1 MTHSRPNE
9 FIPPPECPVFEPSWE
24 EFADPFGFINKIRP
38 IAENTG
44 ICKIRPPPGWQPPF
58 ACDVDRLHFTPRI
71 QRLNELEAQTRV
83 KLNFLDQIAKFWEL
97 QGCTLKIPHVERK
110 TLDLYVLYKLV
121 KEEGGFDVVCKERRW
136 TQIALRMGFAPG
148 KAVGSHLRAHYER
161 ILYPYYLFQTGAN
174 LMNSQKPTL
183 TNDTKDKEYKPH
195 DLPQRQSVQPVET
208 CTIARRAKRT
218 KGRCFKSEPGEVC
231 ENKPNLR
238 RRMGSYVAKP
248 ESVMTIPVQVKE
260 EPIEQQV
267 EGEKSK
273 VEQYMCL
280 VCGGG
285 GDEDRLLLCD
295 GCDDSYHTFCLIPPL
310 HDVPKGDWRCPKCL
324 AQECGKPQ
332 VAFGFEQASR
342 DYTLR
347 TFGDMADSFKS
358 DYFNMPVHMVPTEL
372 VEKEFWRLVSTI
384 EEDVT
389 VEYGADIASK
399 DFGSGF
405 PVKNGTFKVS
415 PEEEDYLSS
424 GWNLNNMPVLDAS
437 VLTHVTADIC
447 GMKLPWLYVGMCFS
461 SFCWHI
467 EDHWS
472 YSINYLHWGEPK
484 TWYGA
489 PGYAAEQLENVM
501 KNLAPELFESQPDLL
516 HQLVTIMNPNVLME
530 HGVPIYR
537 TNQCAGEFVI
547 TFPRSYHSG
556 FNQGFNFAEAVNF
569 CTADWMPLGRQ
580 CVEHYRSLNR
590 YCVFSHDEMTCNI
603 AAKADSLELELASA
617 VQKDMC
623 AMILEEKMLRERAY
637 KLGVWHSQQVDYD
650 LLADEERQ
658 CAKCRT
664 TCYLSAITCPCSPDQ
679 LVCLHHIEDLCSCPA
694 RSYTLNYKF
703 TLAEL
708 KPLFQALTARAESY
722 EDWASKVNKI
732 LKADHDNKSDL
743 EELRSLI
750 VEAEKKT
757 YPETDLLSHLRQ
769 LTVEE
774 LRSFVNQ
781 LYDLPCTIRQAP
793 FLKALLNRVEQF
805 QQQSTDLLAEDMPGS
820 SALQALLDE
829 GAGLDVELPQL
840 AVLRQR
846 LEQARWV
853 EAVQEAS
860 DQPADLSL
868 DCMRRLIDQGVGLA
882 PHASIQEVDSIPAY
896 LPSCIQLKDCV
907 SRARE
912 WIMEADAL
920 QAGGRI
926 PGLAALTELVARAR
940 GIPVMLE
947 PLTRLESLV
956 SEFQSSPSSVAPTV
970 CLCHTVPAGP
980 MLQCELCRDAY
991 HSGCVPGFKD
1001 IQTGLPWLCPLC
1013 KRSEK
1018 PPLDKV
1024 LPLLASLQRIRVRL
1038 PEGDALRYVIER
1050 TVRWQHKVQQ
1060 VLPIQHP
1067 NGKARNISGIAS
1079 SQTLVG
1085 SNSSFYMLQPCIPLN
1100 ELSAELEDLLVE
1112 GLLQQVTLPELQPL
1126 YSSLLNRF
1134 LPSQNSLQSSE
1145 HDHQYHIAQDRSP
1158 PHRSPPHSKGQDAVP
1173 ETKKEP
1179 EKLEKNSKRRLEK
1192 ENMEGQQRDKI
1203 KKPKKKKPK
1212 MNKERRR
1219 EEKQTTSPSNSL
1231 SDLSYSDDSEEDWSV
1246 CSAKQCQQPEG
1257 NEVNWVQCDGSCN
1270 QWFHQICVGVSAE
1283 QAENED
1289 YICSRPQRALARC
1302 ASFRRVPGHLSVSLG
1317 KTGENMAG
1325 MNASGPGPVSTL
1337 DQVDK
1342 GLKETLIDALN
1353 AILSPVQEVRA
1364 AAEERIKVLE
1374 VTEEFGV
1381 HLAEL
1386 TVDPHGA
1393 LAIRQLASVILKQY
1407 VETHWC
1413 AQSEKYRPPET
1424 TEWAKAAIRELLP
1437 SGLREAI
1444 SKVRSSVAYALSAIA
1459 HWDWPEAWPG
1469 LFKLLMDMLA
1479 SGDVNAVH
1487 GAMRVLTEFTREVTD
1502 VQMPDVAP
1510 VILPQMYKIFTMA
1523 EVYSIRTRSRAV
1535 EIFTTC
1541 ANLICAIDEVAKGA
1555 ANTLIFPVVQQFTE
1569 AFIQALQI
1577 PDGPTSDSGLKMEV
1591 LKAVTAL
1598 VKNFPKPMVS
1608 SMQQILPIVNYT
1620 EEVDDPVDSDGEVLG
1635 FENLVFSIFEF
1646 VHTLLENKK
1655 FKSTVKKALPELIYY
1670 IILYMQ
1676 ITEDQIKVWTANPQ
1690 QFVEDED
1697 DDTFSY
1703 SVRIS
1708 AQDLLLAVAAEFQ
1721 NESAAALA
1729 AAATRHLQEGEQAKN
1744 TGIKT
1749 IITENVKNGR
1759 VQFDMHGFL
1768 ANVILADLNLPAASP
1783 FLLGRA
1789 LWAASRFTAAMSPE
1803 LIQQF
1808 LQATVSGLHES
1819 QPPSVRISAVRA
1831 IWGIL
1836 EGLVQLAAQFSSE
1849 VLTLVMETLC
1859 IVCTVDPAFTTSA
1872 ENKICPL
1879 TIAIFL
1885 KYSNDPVVAS
1895 LAQDIFKE
1903 LAQIEACQGPMQM
1916 RLIPTLVSIMQAPP
1930 DKIPSGLCATSIDI
1944 LTTVVRN
1951 TKPPLSDM
1959 LVCQAFPAVAQ
1970 CTLRTDDNTTM
1981 QNGGECLRAYVSVAL
1996 EQIAQWQDEQGHSGL
2011 WYVMQVVS
2019 QLLDPRTSEF
2029 TAAFVGRLVSTLI
2042 ARAGSQLADQLDQ
2055 ILRAILSKMQQAET
2069 LSVMQSLIMVFA
2081 HLVHSQL
2088 EPLLEFLCSLPGPT
2102 GKPALEFVMA
2112 EWMSRQHLF
2121 YGQYEGKVR

>member
-1 MTHSRPNE
+1 DVLFARCHPFPRMTQSRPNE

-121 KEEGGFDVVCKERRW
+121 NEDGGFDVVCKERKW
-136 TQIALRMGFAPG
+136 TQIALKMGFAPG

-161 ILYPYYLFQTGAN
+161 ILYPYYLFQTG
-174 LMNSQKPTL
+174 NSQKPTL

-195 DLPQRQSVQPVET
+195 DLPQRQSVQPAET

-218 KGRCFKSEPGEVC
+218 KGRCFKSELGEVC

-248 ESVMTIPVQVKE
+248 EPGTDPYFRFLHLLPKITLH
-260 EPIEQQV
+260 
-267 EGEKSK
+267 
-273 VEQYMCL
+273 VEQYICL

-415 PEEEDYLSS
+415 PEEEGYLSS

-547 TFPRSYHSG
+547 TFPRAYHSG

-603 AAKADSLELELASA
+603 ATKANTLELELASA

-623 AMILEEKMLRERAY
+623 AMILEEKMLREKTY

-650 LLADEERQ
+650 LLPDEERQ

-694 RSYTLNYKF
+694 RSYTLNYKY

-708 KPLFQALTARAESY
+708 KPLFQALTTRAESY
-722 EDWASKVNKI
+722 EDWASKVKKI
-732 LKADHDNKSDL
+732 LKADQDNKKFAL
-743 EELRSLI
+743 GCNFKKLI

-769 LTVEE
+769 VIQNADRCTSMAQQLLNGKRQTRYRSGGGKSQNQLTVEE

-781 LYDLPCTIRQAP
+781 LYDLPCSIRQAP

-805 QQQSTDLLAEDMPGS
+805 QQDSSDLLAEDMPGS
-820 SALQALLDE
+820 SALHGLLDE
-829 GAGLDVELPQL
+829 GASLDVELPQL

-882 PHASIQEVDSIPAY
+882 PHACVEKTMARLQELLTVCEHWEEKAHNMLTARPLYSIETLEAAIQEVDSIPAY
-896 LPSCIQLKDCV
+896 LPSCLQLKDCV

-912 WIMEADAL
+912 WIMEADGL
-920 QAGGRI
+920 QAGGHI
-926 PGLAALTELVARAR
+926 PGLGALSELVSRAR
-940 GIPVMLE
+940 GISVMLE
-947 PLTRLESLV
+947 PLSRLESLV
-956 SEFQSSPSSVAPTV
+956 SEVQAWKESAAKTFLLRNASHSLLEVLCPRCETGSQKSKSKKNKDVSVPCKKVEVKLDSLFDVEKALSTSKDTASAMATLSDVHQKELESLSMLRTSNESKLQSSPSCLAPTV

-1060 VLPIQHP
+1060 VSPTQHQ
-1067 NGKARNISGIAS
+1067 NGKVSLICSNIISLKI
-1079 SQTLVG
+1079 
-1085 SNSSFYMLQPCIPLN
+1085 N
-1100 ELSAELEDLLVE
+1100 ENM
-1112 GLLQQVTLPELQPL
+1112 TP
-1126 YSSLLNRF
+1126 F
-1134 LPSQNSLQSSE
+1134 LF
-1145 HDHQYHIAQDRSP
+1145 IFMF
-1158 PHRSPPHSKGQDAVP
+1158 HSINMMQ
-1173 ETKKEP
+1173 EP

-1192 ENMEGQQRDKI
+1192 ENIEGQHIGKT

-1289 YICSRPQRALARC
+1289 YICVSC
-1302 ASFRRVPGHLSVSLG
+1302 A
-1317 KTGENMAG
+1317 
-1325 MNASGPGPVSTL
+1325 MN
-1337 DQVDK
+1337 D
-1342 GLKETLIDALN
+1342 
-1353 AILSPVQEVRA
+1353 
-1364 AAEERIKVLE
+1364 
-1374 VTEEFGV
+1374 
-1381 HLAEL
+1381 
-1386 TVDPHGA
+1386 
-1393 LAIRQLASVILKQY
+1393 
-1407 VETHWC
+1407 
-1413 AQSEKYRPPET
+1413 
-1424 TEWAKAAIRELLP
+1424 
-1437 SGLREAI
+1437 
-1444 SKVRSSVAYALSAIA
+1444 
-1459 HWDWPEAWPG
+1459 
-1469 LFKLLMDMLA
+1469 
-1479 SGDVNAVH
+1479 
-1487 GAMRVLTEFTREVTD
+1487 LTE
-1502 VQMPDVAP
+1502 
-1510 VILPQMYKIFTMA
+1510 
-1523 EVYSIRTRSRAV
+1523 
-1535 EIFTTC
+1535 
-1541 ANLICAIDEVAKGA
+1541 
-1555 ANTLIFPVVQQFTE
+1555 
-1569 AFIQALQI
+1569 
-1577 PDGPTSDSGLKMEV
+1577 
-1591 LKAVTAL
+1591 
-1598 VKNFPKPMVS
+1598 
-1608 SMQQILPIVNYT
+1608 
-1620 EEVDDPVDSDGEVLG
+1620 
-1635 FENLVFSIFEF
+1635 
-1646 VHTLLENKK
+1646 
-1655 FKSTVKKALPELIYY
+1655 
-1670 IILYMQ
+1670 
-1676 ITEDQIKVWTANPQ
+1676 
-1690 QFVEDED
+1690 
-1697 DDTFSY
+1697 
-1703 SVRIS
+1703 
-1708 AQDLLLAVAAEFQ
+1708 
-1721 NESAAALA
+1721 
-1729 AAATRHLQEGEQAKN
+1729 
-1744 TGIKT
+1744 
-1749 IITENVKNGR
+1749 
-1759 VQFDMHGFL
+1759 
-1768 ANVILADLNLPAASP
+1768 
-1783 FLLGRA
+1783 
-1789 LWAASRFTAAMSPE
+1789 
-1803 LIQQF
+1803 
-1808 LQATVSGLHES
+1808 
-1819 QPPSVRISAVRA
+1819 
-1831 IWGIL
+1831 
-1836 EGLVQLAAQFSSE
+1836 
-1849 VLTLVMETLC
+1849 
-1859 IVCTVDPAFTTSA
+1859 
-1872 ENKICPL
+1872 
-1879 TIAIFL
+1879 
-1885 KYSNDPVVAS
+1885 
-1895 LAQDIFKE
+1895 
-1903 LAQIEACQGPMQM
+1903 
-1916 RLIPTLVSIMQAPP
+1916 
-1930 DKIPSGLCATSIDI
+1930 
-1944 LTTVVRN
+1944 
-1951 TKPPLSDM
+1951 
-1959 LVCQAFPAVAQ
+1959 
-1970 CTLRTDDNTTM
+1970 
-1981 QNGGECLRAYVSVAL
+1981 
-1996 EQIAQWQDEQGHSGL
+1996 
-2011 WYVMQVVS
+2011 
-2019 QLLDPRTSEF
+2019 
-2029 TAAFVGRLVSTLI
+2029 
-2042 ARAGSQLADQLDQ
+2042 
-2055 ILRAILSKMQQAET
+2055 
-2069 LSVMQSLIMVFA
+2069 
-2081 HLVHSQL
+2081 
-2088 EPLLEFLCSLPGPT
+2088 
-2102 GKPALEFVMA
+2102 
-2112 EWMSRQHLF
+2112 
-2121 YGQYEGKVR
+2121 

>member
-1 MTHSRPNE
+1 DVLFARCHPFPRMNQSRPNE

-121 KEEGGFDVVCKERRW
+121 NEDGGFDVVCKERKW
-136 TQIALRMGFAPG
+136 TQIALKMGFAPG

-161 ILYPYYLFQTGAN
+161 ILYPYYLFQTG
-174 LMNSQKPTL
+174 NSQKPTL

-195 DLPQRQSVQPVET
+195 DLPQRQSVQPAET

-218 KGRCFKSEPGEVC
+218 KGRCFKSELGEVC

-248 ESVMTIPVQVKE
+248 EPGTDPYFRFLYLLPKITLH
-260 EPIEQQV
+260 
-267 EGEKSK
+267 
-273 VEQYMCL
+273 VEQYICL

-358 DYFNMPVHMVPTEL
+358 DYFNMPVHVLIGLL

-415 PEEEDYLSS
+415 PEEEGYLSS

-547 TFPRSYHSG
+547 TFPRAYHSG

-603 AAKADSLELELASA
+603 ATKANTLELELASA

-623 AMILEEKMLRERAY
+623 AMILEEKMLREKTY

-650 LLADEERQ
+650 LLPDEERQ

-694 RSYTLNYKF
+694 RSYTLNYKY

-708 KPLFQALTARAESY
+708 KPLFQALTTRAESY

-732 LKADHDNKSDL
+732 LKADQDNKTLSL
-743 EELRSLI
+743 VLRSLV

-769 LTVEE
+769 VIQNADRCTSMAQQLLNGKRQTRYRSGGGKSQNQLTVEE

-781 LYDLPCTIRQAP
+781 LYDLPCSIRQAP

-805 QQQSTDLLAEDMPGS
+805 QQDSSDLLAEDMPGS
-820 SALQALLDE
+820 SALHGLLDE
-829 GAGLDVELPQL
+829 GASLDVELPQL

-882 PHASIQEVDSIPAY
+882 PHACVEKTMARLQELLTVCEHWEEKAHNMLTARPLYSIETLEAAIQEVDSIPAY
-896 LPSCIQLKDCV
+896 LPSCLQLKDCV

-912 WIMEADAL
+912 WIMEADGL

-926 PGLAALTELVARAR
+926 PGLGALSELVSRAR
-940 GIPVMLE
+940 GISVMLE
-947 PLTRLESLV
+947 PLSRLESLV
-956 SEFQSSPSSVAPTV
+956 SEVQAWKESAAKTFLLRNASHSLLEVLCPRCETGPLKSKSKKNKDVSVPCKKVEVKLDSLFDVEKALSTSKDTASAMATLSDVHQKELESLSMLRTSNESKLQSSPSCLAPTV

-1060 VLPIQHP
+1060 VSPTQHQ
-1067 NGKARNISGIAS
+1067 NGKVSLICSNIISLKI
-1079 SQTLVG
+1079 
-1085 SNSSFYMLQPCIPLN
+1085 N
-1100 ELSAELEDLLVE
+1100 ENMTPFLFIFMFHSINMMQELLVE
-1112 GLLQQVTLPELQPL
+1112 GLLLQVTLPELQQL

-1134 LPSQNSLQSSE
+1134 SPSQHSLQSSE
-1145 HDHQYHIAQDRSP
+1145 HDHQYHIAQDKSSPHGSP
-1158 PHRSPPHSKGQDAVP
+1158 PHNKGQ
-1173 ETKKEP
+1173 
-1179 EKLEKNSKRRLEK
+1179 
-1192 ENMEGQQRDKI
+1192 
-1203 KKPKKKKPK
+1203 
-1212 MNKERRR
+1212 
-1219 EEKQTTSPSNSL
+1219 
-1231 SDLSYSDDSEEDWSV
+1231 
-1246 CSAKQCQQPEG
+1246 
-1257 NEVNWVQCDGSCN
+1257 
-1270 QWFHQICVGVSAE
+1270 VGE
-1283 QAENED
+1283 
-1289 YICSRPQRALARC
+1289 
-1302 ASFRRVPGHLSVSLG
+1302 
-1317 KTGENMAG
+1317 
-1325 MNASGPGPVSTL
+1325 
-1337 DQVDK
+1337 
-1342 GLKETLIDALN
+1342 
-1353 AILSPVQEVRA
+1353 
-1364 AAEERIKVLE
+1364 
-1374 VTEEFGV
+1374 
-1381 HLAEL
+1381 
-1386 TVDPHGA
+1386 
-1393 LAIRQLASVILKQY
+1393 
-1407 VETHWC
+1407 
-1413 AQSEKYRPPET
+1413 
-1424 TEWAKAAIRELLP
+1424 
-1437 SGLREAI
+1437 
-1444 SKVRSSVAYALSAIA
+1444 
-1459 HWDWPEAWPG
+1459 
-1469 LFKLLMDMLA
+1469 
-1479 SGDVNAVH
+1479 
-1487 GAMRVLTEFTREVTD
+1487 
-1502 VQMPDVAP
+1502 
-1510 VILPQMYKIFTMA
+1510 
-1523 EVYSIRTRSRAV
+1523 
-1535 EIFTTC
+1535 
-1541 ANLICAIDEVAKGA
+1541 
-1555 ANTLIFPVVQQFTE
+1555 
-1569 AFIQALQI
+1569 
-1577 PDGPTSDSGLKMEV
+1577 
-1591 LKAVTAL
+1591 
-1598 VKNFPKPMVS
+1598 
-1608 SMQQILPIVNYT
+1608 
-1620 EEVDDPVDSDGEVLG
+1620 
-1635 FENLVFSIFEF
+1635 
-1646 VHTLLENKK
+1646 
-1655 FKSTVKKALPELIYY
+1655 
-1670 IILYMQ
+1670 
-1676 ITEDQIKVWTANPQ
+1676 
-1690 QFVEDED
+1690 
-1697 DDTFSY
+1697 
-1703 SVRIS
+1703 
-1708 AQDLLLAVAAEFQ
+1708 
-1721 NESAAALA
+1721 
-1729 AAATRHLQEGEQAKN
+1729 
-1744 TGIKT
+1744 
-1749 IITENVKNGR
+1749 
-1759 VQFDMHGFL
+1759 
-1768 ANVILADLNLPAASP
+1768 
-1783 FLLGRA
+1783 
-1789 LWAASRFTAAMSPE
+1789 
-1803 LIQQF
+1803 
-1808 LQATVSGLHES
+1808 
-1819 QPPSVRISAVRA
+1819 
-1831 IWGIL
+1831 
-1836 EGLVQLAAQFSSE
+1836 
-1849 VLTLVMETLC
+1849 
-1859 IVCTVDPAFTTSA
+1859 
-1872 ENKICPL
+1872 
-1879 TIAIFL
+1879 
-1885 KYSNDPVVAS
+1885 
-1895 LAQDIFKE
+1895 
-1903 LAQIEACQGPMQM
+1903 
-1916 RLIPTLVSIMQAPP
+1916 
-1930 DKIPSGLCATSIDI
+1930 
-1944 LTTVVRN
+1944 
-1951 TKPPLSDM
+1951 
-1959 LVCQAFPAVAQ
+1959 
-1970 CTLRTDDNTTM
+1970 
-1981 QNGGECLRAYVSVAL
+1981 
-1996 EQIAQWQDEQGHSGL
+1996 HS
-2011 WYVMQVVS
+2011 
-2019 QLLDPRTSEF
+2019 
-2029 TAAFVGRLVSTLI
+2029 
-2042 ARAGSQLADQLDQ
+2042 
-2055 ILRAILSKMQQAET
+2055 
-2069 LSVMQSLIMVFA
+2069 
-2081 HLVHSQL
+2081 
-2088 EPLLEFLCSLPGPT
+2088 
-2102 GKPALEFVMA
+2102 
-2112 EWMSRQHLF
+2112 
-2121 YGQYEGKVR
+2121 

>member
-1 MTHSRPNE
+1 SLLTITKPKPLMTHSRPNE

-97 QGCTLKIPHVERK
+97 QGCTLKIPHAERK

-121 KEEGGFDVVCKERRW
+121 KEEGGFDVVCKERKW
-136 TQIALRMGFAPG
+136 TQIALKMGFAPG

-161 ILYPYYLFQTGAN
+161 ILYPYYLFQTG
-174 LMNSQKPTL
+174 NSQKPTL

-195 DLPQRQSVQPVET
+195 DLLQRQSVQPVET

-231 ENKPNLR
+231 EKPNLR

-248 ESVMTIPVQVKE
+248 EPGTDPYFFYFYISFKVRA
-260 EPIEQQV
+260 
-267 EGEKSK
+267 K
-273 VEQYMCL
+273 VEQYICL
-280 VCGGG
+280 VCEGG

-324 AQECGKPQ
+324 AQECGKPP

-501 KNLAPELFESQPDLL
+501 KSLAPELFESQPDLL

-547 TFPRSYHSG
+547 TFPRAYHSG

-603 AAKADSLELELASA
+603 ATKADSLELELASA

-623 AMILEEKMLRERAY
+623 AMILEEKMLREKVY
-637 KLGVWHSQQVDYD
+637 KLGVWHSHQVDYD
-650 LLADEERQ
+650 LLPDEERQ

-694 RSYTLNYKF
+694 RSYTLNYKY

-732 LKADHDNKSDL
+732 LK
-743 EELRSLI
+743 ELRSLV
-750 VEAEKKT
+750 VEAEKKS
-757 YPETDLLSHLRQ
+757 YPETDLLSHLRQVIQNADRCTSMAQQLLNGKRQTRYRSGGGKSQNQ

-805 QQQSTDLLAEDMPGS
+805 QQQSSDLLAEDMPGS
-820 SALQALLDE
+820 SALQSLLDE
-829 GAGLDVELPQL
+829 GAGMDVELPQL

-868 DCMRRLIDQGVGLA
+868 DCMRRLIDQGVGLT
-882 PHASIQEVDSIPAY
+882 PHACVERTMARLQELLTVCEHWEEKAHNMLTARPRHSIETLEAAIQEVDSIPAY
-896 LPSCIQLKDCV
+896 LPSCLQLKDCV
-907 SRARE
+907 NRAKE

-926 PGLAALTELVARAR
+926 PGLAALSELVSRAR
-940 GIPVMLE
+940 SVPVMLE
-947 PLTRLESLV
+947 PLSRLESLISEVQAWKESAAKTFLLRNSSHSLLEVLCPRCENGPQKSKSKKAKDV
-956 SEFQSSPSSVAPTV
+956 SVPCKKVEVKLDSLFDVEKALSTSKDTVSAMATLSEVHQKELESLSMLRTSNESKFQSSPSCLAPTV

-1001 IQTGLPWLCPLC
+1001 IQIGLPWLCPLC

-1050 TVRWQHKVQQ
+1050 TVRWQHKVQLVSPTQ
-1060 VLPIQHP
+1060 NP
-1067 NGKARNISGIAS
+1067 NGKVSLIFLNIVKLG
-1079 SQTLVG
+1079 T
-1085 SNSSFYMLQPCIPLN
+1085 
-1100 ELSAELEDLLVE
+1100 ELEELLVE
-1112 GLLQQVTLPELQPL
+1112 GLLMQVTLPELQQL

-1134 LPSQNSLQSSE
+1134 SPSQHSLQSSE
-1145 HDHQYHIAQDRSP
+1145 HDHQYHIR
-1158 PHRSPPHSKGQDAVP
+1158 
-1173 ETKKEP
+1173 
-1179 EKLEKNSKRRLEK
+1179 LEKNSKRRLEK
-1192 ENMEGQQRDKI
+1192 ENMEGQHRDKI

-1219 EEKQTTSPSNSL
+1219 EEKRTTSPSNSL

-1289 YICSRPQRALARC
+1289 YICVSC
-1302 ASFRRVPGHLSVSLG
+1302 AI
-1317 KTGENMAG
+1317 N
-1325 MNASGPGPVSTL
+1325 
-1337 DQVDK
+1337 D
-1342 GLKETLIDALN
+1342 
-1353 AILSPVQEVRA
+1353 
-1364 AAEERIKVLE
+1364 
-1374 VTEEFGV
+1374 
-1381 HLAEL
+1381 
-1386 TVDPHGA
+1386 
-1393 LAIRQLASVILKQY
+1393 
-1407 VETHWC
+1407 
-1413 AQSEKYRPPET
+1413 
-1424 TEWAKAAIRELLP
+1424 
-1437 SGLREAI
+1437 
-1444 SKVRSSVAYALSAIA
+1444 
-1459 HWDWPEAWPG
+1459 
-1469 LFKLLMDMLA
+1469 
-1479 SGDVNAVH
+1479 
-1487 GAMRVLTEFTREVTD
+1487 LTE
-1502 VQMPDVAP
+1502 
-1510 VILPQMYKIFTMA
+1510 
-1523 EVYSIRTRSRAV
+1523 
-1535 EIFTTC
+1535 
-1541 ANLICAIDEVAKGA
+1541 
-1555 ANTLIFPVVQQFTE
+1555 
-1569 AFIQALQI
+1569 
-1577 PDGPTSDSGLKMEV
+1577 
-1591 LKAVTAL
+1591 
-1598 VKNFPKPMVS
+1598 
-1608 SMQQILPIVNYT
+1608 
-1620 EEVDDPVDSDGEVLG
+1620 
-1635 FENLVFSIFEF
+1635 
-1646 VHTLLENKK
+1646 
-1655 FKSTVKKALPELIYY
+1655 
-1670 IILYMQ
+1670 
-1676 ITEDQIKVWTANPQ
+1676 
-1690 QFVEDED
+1690 
-1697 DDTFSY
+1697 
-1703 SVRIS
+1703 
-1708 AQDLLLAVAAEFQ
+1708 
-1721 NESAAALA
+1721 
-1729 AAATRHLQEGEQAKN
+1729 
-1744 TGIKT
+1744 
-1749 IITENVKNGR
+1749 
-1759 VQFDMHGFL
+1759 
-1768 ANVILADLNLPAASP
+1768 
-1783 FLLGRA
+1783 
-1789 LWAASRFTAAMSPE
+1789 
-1803 LIQQF
+1803 
-1808 LQATVSGLHES
+1808 
-1819 QPPSVRISAVRA
+1819 
-1831 IWGIL
+1831 
-1836 EGLVQLAAQFSSE
+1836 
-1849 VLTLVMETLC
+1849 
-1859 IVCTVDPAFTTSA
+1859 
-1872 ENKICPL
+1872 
-1879 TIAIFL
+1879 
-1885 KYSNDPVVAS
+1885 
-1895 LAQDIFKE
+1895 
-1903 LAQIEACQGPMQM
+1903 
-1916 RLIPTLVSIMQAPP
+1916 
-1930 DKIPSGLCATSIDI
+1930 
-1944 LTTVVRN
+1944 
-1951 TKPPLSDM
+1951 
-1959 LVCQAFPAVAQ
+1959 
-1970 CTLRTDDNTTM
+1970 
-1981 QNGGECLRAYVSVAL
+1981 
-1996 EQIAQWQDEQGHSGL
+1996 
-2011 WYVMQVVS
+2011 
-2019 QLLDPRTSEF
+2019 
-2029 TAAFVGRLVSTLI
+2029 
-2042 ARAGSQLADQLDQ
+2042 
-2055 ILRAILSKMQQAET
+2055 
-2069 LSVMQSLIMVFA
+2069 
-2081 HLVHSQL
+2081 
-2088 EPLLEFLCSLPGPT
+2088 
-2102 GKPALEFVMA
+2102 
-2112 EWMSRQHLF
+2112 
-2121 YGQYEGKVR
+2121 

>member
-1 MTHSRPNE
+1 SLLTITKPKPLMTHSRPNE

-97 QGCTLKIPHVERK
+97 QGCTLKIPHAERK

-121 KEEGGFDVVCKERRW
+121 KEEGGFDVVCKERKW
-136 TQIALRMGFAPG
+136 TQIALKMGFAPG

-161 ILYPYYLFQTGAN
+161 ILYPYYLFQTG
-174 LMNSQKPTL
+174 NSQKPTL

-195 DLPQRQSVQPVET
+195 DLLQRQSVQPVET

-231 ENKPNLR
+231 EKPNLR

-248 ESVMTIPVQVKE
+248 EPGTDPYFFYFYISFKVRA
-260 EPIEQQV
+260 
-267 EGEKSK
+267 K
-273 VEQYMCL
+273 VEQYICL
-280 VCGGG
+280 VCEGG

-324 AQECGKPQ
+324 AQECGKPP

-501 KNLAPELFESQPDLL
+501 KSLAPELFESQPDLL

-547 TFPRSYHSG
+547 TFPRAYHSG

-603 AAKADSLELELASA
+603 ATKADSLELELASA

-623 AMILEEKMLRERAY
+623 AMILEEKMLREKVY
-637 KLGVWHSQQVDYD
+637 KLGVWHSHQVDYD
-650 LLADEERQ
+650 LLPDEERQ

-694 RSYTLNYKF
+694 RSYTLNYKY

-708 KPLFQALTARAESY
+708 KPLFQGLTARAESY

-732 LKADHDNKSDL
+732 LKADQDNKK
-743 EELRSLI
+743 LRSLV
-750 VEAEKKT
+750 VEAEKKS
-757 YPETDLLSHLRQ
+757 YPETDLLSHLRQVIQNADRCTSMAQQLLNGKRQTRYRSGGGKSQNQ

-805 QQQSTDLLAEDMPGS
+805 QQQSSDLLAEDMPGS
-820 SALQALLDE
+820 SALQSLLDE
-829 GAGLDVELPQL
+829 GAGMDVELPQL

-868 DCMRRLIDQGVGLA
+868 DCMRRLIDQGVGLT
-882 PHASIQEVDSIPAY
+882 PHACVERTMARLQELLTVCEHWEEKAHNMLTARPRHSIETLEAAIQEVDSIPAY
-896 LPSCIQLKDCV
+896 LPSCLQLKDCV
-907 SRARE
+907 NRAKE

-926 PGLAALTELVARAR
+926 PGLAALSELVSRAR
-940 GIPVMLE
+940 SVPVMLE
-947 PLTRLESLV
+947 PLSRLESLISEVQAWKESAAKTFLLRNSSHSLLEVLCPRCENGPQKSKSKKAKDV
-956 SEFQSSPSSVAPTV
+956 SVPCKKVEVKLDSLFDVEKALSTSKDTVSAMATLSEVHQKELESLSMLRTSNESKFQSSPSCLAPTV

-1001 IQTGLPWLCPLC
+1001 IQIGLPWLCPLC

-1050 TVRWQHKVQQ
+1050 TVRWQHKVQLVSPTQ
-1060 VLPIQHP
+1060 NP
-1067 NGKARNISGIAS
+1067 NGKVSLIFLNIVKLG
-1079 SQTLVG
+1079 T
-1085 SNSSFYMLQPCIPLN
+1085 
-1100 ELSAELEDLLVE
+1100 ELEELLVE
-1112 GLLQQVTLPELQPL
+1112 GLLMQVTLPELQQL

-1134 LPSQNSLQSSE
+1134 SPSQHSLQSSE
-1145 HDHQYHIAQDRSP
+1145 HDHQYHIR
-1158 PHRSPPHSKGQDAVP
+1158 
-1173 ETKKEP
+1173 
-1179 EKLEKNSKRRLEK
+1179 LEKNSKRRLEK
-1192 ENMEGQQRDKI
+1192 ENMEEQHRDKI

-1219 EEKQTTSPSNSL
+1219 EEKRTTSPSNSL

-1289 YICSRPQRALARC
+1289 YICVTG
-1302 ASFRRVPGHLSVSLG
+1302 RRKSCV
-1317 KTGENMAG
+1317 
-1325 MNASGPGPVSTL
+1325 
-1337 DQVDK
+1337 
-1342 GLKETLIDALN
+1342 
-1353 AILSPVQEVRA
+1353 
-1364 AAEERIKVLE
+1364 
-1374 VTEEFGV
+1374 
-1381 HLAEL
+1381 
-1386 TVDPHGA
+1386 
-1393 LAIRQLASVILKQY
+1393 
-1407 VETHWC
+1407 
-1413 AQSEKYRPPET
+1413 KY
-1424 TEWAKAAIRELLP
+1424 
-1437 SGLREAI
+1437 
-1444 SKVRSSVAYALSAIA
+1444 
-1459 HWDWPEAWPG
+1459 
-1469 LFKLLMDMLA
+1469 
-1479 SGDVNAVH
+1479 
-1487 GAMRVLTEFTREVTD
+1487 
-1502 VQMPDVAP
+1502 
-1510 VILPQMYKIFTMA
+1510 
-1523 EVYSIRTRSRAV
+1523 
-1535 EIFTTC
+1535 
-1541 ANLICAIDEVAKGA
+1541 NL
-1555 ANTLIFPVVQQFTE
+1555 
-1569 AFIQALQI
+1569 
-1577 PDGPTSDSGLKMEV
+1577 
-1591 LKAVTAL
+1591 
-1598 VKNFPKPMVS
+1598 
-1608 SMQQILPIVNYT
+1608 
-1620 EEVDDPVDSDGEVLG
+1620 
-1635 FENLVFSIFEF
+1635 
-1646 VHTLLENKK
+1646 
-1655 FKSTVKKALPELIYY
+1655 
-1670 IILYMQ
+1670 
-1676 ITEDQIKVWTANPQ
+1676 
-1690 QFVEDED
+1690 
-1697 DDTFSY
+1697 
-1703 SVRIS
+1703 
-1708 AQDLLLAVAAEFQ
+1708 
-1721 NESAAALA
+1721 
-1729 AAATRHLQEGEQAKN
+1729 
-1744 TGIKT
+1744 
-1749 IITENVKNGR
+1749 
-1759 VQFDMHGFL
+1759 
-1768 ANVILADLNLPAASP
+1768 
-1783 FLLGRA
+1783 
-1789 LWAASRFTAAMSPE
+1789 
-1803 LIQQF
+1803 
-1808 LQATVSGLHES
+1808 
-1819 QPPSVRISAVRA
+1819 
-1831 IWGIL
+1831 
-1836 EGLVQLAAQFSSE
+1836 
-1849 VLTLVMETLC
+1849 
-1859 IVCTVDPAFTTSA
+1859 
-1872 ENKICPL
+1872 
-1879 TIAIFL
+1879 
-1885 KYSNDPVVAS
+1885 
-1895 LAQDIFKE
+1895 
-1903 LAQIEACQGPMQM
+1903 
-1916 RLIPTLVSIMQAPP
+1916 
-1930 DKIPSGLCATSIDI
+1930 
-1944 LTTVVRN
+1944 
-1951 TKPPLSDM
+1951 
-1959 LVCQAFPAVAQ
+1959 
-1970 CTLRTDDNTTM
+1970 
-1981 QNGGECLRAYVSVAL
+1981 
-1996 EQIAQWQDEQGHSGL
+1996 
-2011 WYVMQVVS
+2011 
-2019 QLLDPRTSEF
+2019 
-2029 TAAFVGRLVSTLI
+2029 
-2042 ARAGSQLADQLDQ
+2042 
-2055 ILRAILSKMQQAET
+2055 
-2069 LSVMQSLIMVFA
+2069 
-2081 HLVHSQL
+2081 
-2088 EPLLEFLCSLPGPT
+2088 
-2102 GKPALEFVMA
+2102 
-2112 EWMSRQHLF
+2112 
-2121 YGQYEGKVR
+2121 

>member
-97 QGCTLKIPHVERK
+97 QGCTLKIPHAERK

-121 KEEGGFDVVCKERRW
+121 KEEGGFDVVCKERKW
-136 TQIALRMGFAPG
+136 TQIALKMGFAPG

-195 DLPQRQSVQPVET
+195 DLLQRQSVQPVET

-218 KGRCFKSEPGEVC
+218 KVKDRYRSLIPTWTG
-231 ENKPNLR
+231 
-238 RRMGSYVAKP
+238 YVEFQTYLLYKFLP
-248 ESVMTIPVQVKE
+248 VKKIPIQVKE

-273 VEQYMCL
+273 VRAKVRGPFGFHTTKYAVHSFMPKFLLFSSQVEQYICL
-280 VCGGG
+280 VCEGG

-324 AQECGKPQ
+324 AQECGKPP

-501 KNLAPELFESQPDLL
+501 KSLAPELFESQPDLL

-547 TFPRSYHSG
+547 TFPRAYHSG

-603 AAKADSLELELASA
+603 ATKADSLELELASA

-623 AMILEEKMLRERAY
+623 AMILEEKMLRE
-637 KLGVWHSQQVDYD
+637 KGVWHSHQVDYD
-650 LLADEERQ
+650 LLPDEERQ

-694 RSYTLNYKF
+694 RSYTYKY

-732 LKADHDNKSDL
+732 LKADQDNKSDM
-743 EELRSLI
+743 EELRSLV
-750 VEAEKKT
+750 VEAEKKS

-769 LTVEE
+769 VIQNADRCTSMAQQLLNGKRQTRYIYSFLWIIE
-774 LRSFVNQ
+774 LSEGLVRSLVLNG
-781 LYDLPCTIRQAP
+781 Y
-793 FLKALLNRVEQF
+793 KSALLNRVEQF
-805 QQQSTDLLAEDMPGS
+805 QQQSSDLLAEDMPGS
-820 SALQALLDE
+820 SALQSLLDE
-829 GAGLDVELPQL
+829 GAGMDVELPQL

-868 DCMRRLIDQGVGLA
+868 DCMRRLIDQGVGLT
-882 PHASIQEVDSIPAY
+882 PHACVERTMARLQELLTVCEHWEEKAHNMLTARFVFKPRHSIETLEAAIQEVDSIPAY
-896 LPSCIQLKDCV
+896 LPSCLQLKDCV
-907 SRARE
+907 NRAKE

-926 PGLAALTELVARAR
+926 PGLAALSELVSRAR
-940 GIPVMLE
+940 SVPVMLE
-947 PLTRLESLV
+947 PLSRLESLISEVQAWKESAAKTFLLRNSSHSLLEVLCPRCENGPQKSKSKKAKDV
-956 SEFQSSPSSVAPTV
+956 SVPCKKVEVKLDSLFDVEKALSTSKDTVSAVSHILVRFETKLKSKQVLVSPSSPSCLAPTV

-1001 IQTGLPWLCPLC
+1001 IQIGLPWLCPLC

-1050 TVRWQHKVQQ
+1050 TVRWQHKVQLVSPTQ
-1060 VLPIQHP
+1060 NP
-1067 NGKARNISGIAS
+1067 NGKVSLIFLNIVKLG
-1079 SQTLVG
+1079 T
-1085 SNSSFYMLQPCIPLN
+1085 
-1100 ELSAELEDLLVE
+1100 ELEELLVE
-1112 GLLQQVTLPELQPL
+1112 GLLMQVTLPELQQL

-1134 LPSQNSLQSSE
+1134 SPSQHSLQSSE

-1158 PHRSPPHSKGQDAVP
+1158 PHRSPPHSKGQV
-1173 ETKKEP
+1173 
-1179 EKLEKNSKRRLEK
+1179 
-1192 ENMEGQQRDKI
+1192 
-1203 KKPKKKKPK
+1203 
-1212 MNKERRR
+1212 R
-1219 EEKQTTSPSNSL
+1219 E
-1231 SDLSYSDDSEEDWSV
+1231 
-1246 CSAKQCQQPEG
+1246 
-1257 NEVNWVQCDGSCN
+1257 
-1270 QWFHQICVGVSAE
+1270 H
-1283 QAENED
+1283 
-1289 YICSRPQRALARC
+1289 PQL
-1302 ASFRRVPGHLSVSLG
+1302 
-1317 KTGENMAG
+1317 
-1325 MNASGPGPVSTL
+1325 
-1337 DQVDK
+1337 
-1342 GLKETLIDALN
+1342 
-1353 AILSPVQEVRA
+1353 
-1364 AAEERIKVLE
+1364 
-1374 VTEEFGV
+1374 
-1381 HLAEL
+1381 
-1386 TVDPHGA
+1386 
-1393 LAIRQLASVILKQY
+1393 
-1407 VETHWC
+1407 
-1413 AQSEKYRPPET
+1413 
-1424 TEWAKAAIRELLP
+1424 
-1437 SGLREAI
+1437 
-1444 SKVRSSVAYALSAIA
+1444 
-1459 HWDWPEAWPG
+1459 
-1469 LFKLLMDMLA
+1469 
-1479 SGDVNAVH
+1479 
-1487 GAMRVLTEFTREVTD
+1487 
-1502 VQMPDVAP
+1502 
-1510 VILPQMYKIFTMA
+1510 
-1523 EVYSIRTRSRAV
+1523 VY
-1535 EIFTTC
+1535 
-1541 ANLICAIDEVAKGA
+1541 
-1555 ANTLIFPVVQQFTE
+1555 
-1569 AFIQALQI
+1569 
-1577 PDGPTSDSGLKMEV
+1577 
-1591 LKAVTAL
+1591 
-1598 VKNFPKPMVS
+1598 
-1608 SMQQILPIVNYT
+1608 
-1620 EEVDDPVDSDGEVLG
+1620 
-1635 FENLVFSIFEF
+1635 
-1646 VHTLLENKK
+1646 
-1655 FKSTVKKALPELIYY
+1655 
-1670 IILYMQ
+1670 
-1676 ITEDQIKVWTANPQ
+1676 
-1690 QFVEDED
+1690 
-1697 DDTFSY
+1697 
-1703 SVRIS
+1703 
-1708 AQDLLLAVAAEFQ
+1708 
-1721 NESAAALA
+1721 
-1729 AAATRHLQEGEQAKN
+1729 
-1744 TGIKT
+1744 
-1749 IITENVKNGR
+1749 
-1759 VQFDMHGFL
+1759 
-1768 ANVILADLNLPAASP
+1768 
-1783 FLLGRA
+1783 
-1789 LWAASRFTAAMSPE
+1789 
-1803 LIQQF
+1803 
-1808 LQATVSGLHES
+1808 
-1819 QPPSVRISAVRA
+1819 
-1831 IWGIL
+1831 
-1836 EGLVQLAAQFSSE
+1836 
-1849 VLTLVMETLC
+1849 
-1859 IVCTVDPAFTTSA
+1859 
-1872 ENKICPL
+1872 
-1879 TIAIFL
+1879 
-1885 KYSNDPVVAS
+1885 
-1895 LAQDIFKE
+1895 
-1903 LAQIEACQGPMQM
+1903 
-1916 RLIPTLVSIMQAPP
+1916 
-1930 DKIPSGLCATSIDI
+1930 
-1944 LTTVVRN
+1944 
-1951 TKPPLSDM
+1951 
-1959 LVCQAFPAVAQ
+1959 
-1970 CTLRTDDNTTM
+1970 
-1981 QNGGECLRAYVSVAL
+1981 
-1996 EQIAQWQDEQGHSGL
+1996 
-2011 WYVMQVVS
+2011 
-2019 QLLDPRTSEF
+2019 
-2029 TAAFVGRLVSTLI
+2029 
-2042 ARAGSQLADQLDQ
+2042 
-2055 ILRAILSKMQQAET
+2055 
-2069 LSVMQSLIMVFA
+2069 
-2081 HLVHSQL
+2081 
-2088 EPLLEFLCSLPGPT
+2088 
-2102 GKPALEFVMA
+2102 
-2112 EWMSRQHLF
+2112 
-2121 YGQYEGKVR
+2121 

>member
-1 MTHSRPNE
+1 MCMSTIFGQIKSCAALPLGGSRPNE

-121 KEEGGFDVVCKERRW
+121 KEDGGFDVVCKERRW
-136 TQIALRMGFAPG
+136 TQIAL
-148 KAVGSHLRAHYER
+148 KIVYSVGSHLRAHYER
-161 ILYPYYLFQTGAN
+161 ILYPYYLFQKG
-174 LMNSQKPTL
+174 NSQKPTL

-195 DLPQRQSVQPVET
+195 DLPQRQSVQPAET

-218 KGRCFKSEPGEVC
+218 K
-231 ENKPNLR
+231 NI
-238 RRMGSYVAKP
+238 
-248 ESVMTIPVQVKE
+248 SVEVKE
-260 EPIEQQV
+260 EPIEQKV

-273 VEQYMCL
+273 VRVEQYMCL

-332 VAFGFEQASR
+332 VAFGFEQAPR

-405 PVKNGTFKVS
+405 PVKTGTFKVS
-415 PEEEDYLSS
+415 PEEEGYLSS

-484 TWYGA
+484 TWYGI
-489 PGYAAEQLENVM
+489 PGYAAEQLEKVM

-516 HQLVTIMNPNVLME
+516 HQLVTIMNPNVLMG

-547 TFPRSYHSG
+547 TFPRAYHSG

-569 CTADWMPLGRQ
+569 CTADWVPLGRQ

-603 AAKADSLELELASA
+603 AAKADILELELASA

-650 LLADEERQ
+650 LLPDEERQ
-658 CAKCRT
+658 CTKCRT

-679 LVCLHHIEDLCSCPA
+679 LVCLHHIEDLCSCPVK
-694 RSYTLNYKF
+694 SYTLNYKY

-732 LKADHDNKSDL
+732 LKNKK
-743 EELRSLI
+743 LI
-750 VEAEKKT
+750 EAEKKT

-769 LTVEE
+769 VIQNADRCTSVAQQLLNGKRQTRYRSGGGKSQNQLTVEE
-774 LRSFVNQ
+774 LRLFVNQ

-805 QQQSTDLLAEDMPGS
+805 QQESSDLLAEDMPGS
-820 SALQALLDE
+820 SALQGLLDE
-829 GAGLDVELPQL
+829 GASLDVELPQL

-882 PHASIQEVDSIPAY
+882 PHACVERTMARLQELLTVCEHWEEKAHNMLTARPRHSIVTLEAAIQEVNSIPAY
-896 LPSCIQLKDCV
+896 LPSCLQLKDCV

-926 PGLAALTELVARAR
+926 PGLAALSELVSRAR

-956 SEFQSSPSSVAPTV
+956 SEVQAWKESAAKTFLLRNSSHSLLEVLCPRCETGPQKSKSKKSKDVSVPCKKVEVKLDSLFDVEKALSMSKDTASAMATLSDVHQKELESLSMLRTSNESKFQSSPSCLAPTV

-1001 IQTGLPWLCPLC
+1001 IQSGLPWLCPLC
-1013 KRSEK
+1013 KHSEK

-1024 LPLLASLQRIRVRL
+1024 LPLLASLQRIRVWL

-1060 VLPIQHP
+1060 VSPTPHP
-1067 NGKARNISGIAS
+1067 NGKVSLIFLSTCCS
-1079 SQTLVG
+1079 LVFLSMVSQPHLMFLIHTYRGVVNVWMKIFRIV
-1085 SNSSFYMLQPCIPLN
+1085 SCVT
-1100 ELSAELEDLLVE
+1100 ELSAELEELLVE
-1112 GLLQQVTLPELQPL
+1112 GLLLQVTLPELQQL

-1134 LPSQNSLQSSE
+1134 LPSQHSLQSSE
-1145 HDHQYHIAQDRSP
+1145 HDHQYHI
-1158 PHRSPPHSKGQDAVP
+1158 
-1173 ETKKEP
+1173 KEP

-1192 ENMEGQQRDKI
+1192 ENIEGQHRDTI

-1289 YICSRPQRALARC
+1289 YIC
-1302 ASFRRVPGHLSVSLG
+1302 
-1317 KTGENMAG
+1317 
-1325 MNASGPGPVSTL
+1325 
-1337 DQVDK
+1337 
-1342 GLKETLIDALN
+1342 
-1353 AILSPVQEVRA
+1353 
-1364 AAEERIKVLE
+1364 
-1374 VTEEFGV
+1374 VT
-1381 HLAEL
+1381 
-1386 TVDPHGA
+1386 
-1393 LAIRQLASVILKQY
+1393 
-1407 VETHWC
+1407 
-1413 AQSEKYRPPET
+1413 
-1424 TEWAKAAIRELLP
+1424 LP
-1437 SGLREAI
+1437 SQ
-1444 SKVRSSVAYALSAIA
+1444 K
-1459 HWDWPEAWPG
+1459 
-1469 LFKLLMDMLA
+1469 
-1479 SGDVNAVH
+1479 
-1487 GAMRVLTEFTREVTD
+1487 
-1502 VQMPDVAP
+1502 
-1510 VILPQMYKIFTMA
+1510 
-1523 EVYSIRTRSRAV
+1523 
-1535 EIFTTC
+1535 
-1541 ANLICAIDEVAKGA
+1541 
-1555 ANTLIFPVVQQFTE
+1555 
-1569 AFIQALQI
+1569 
-1577 PDGPTSDSGLKMEV
+1577 
-1591 LKAVTAL
+1591 
-1598 VKNFPKPMVS
+1598 
-1608 SMQQILPIVNYT
+1608 
-1620 EEVDDPVDSDGEVLG
+1620 
-1635 FENLVFSIFEF
+1635 
-1646 VHTLLENKK
+1646 
-1655 FKSTVKKALPELIYY
+1655 
-1670 IILYMQ
+1670 
-1676 ITEDQIKVWTANPQ
+1676 
-1690 QFVEDED
+1690 
-1697 DDTFSY
+1697 
-1703 SVRIS
+1703 
-1708 AQDLLLAVAAEFQ
+1708 
-1721 NESAAALA
+1721 
-1729 AAATRHLQEGEQAKN
+1729 
-1744 TGIKT
+1744 
-1749 IITENVKNGR
+1749 
-1759 VQFDMHGFL
+1759 
-1768 ANVILADLNLPAASP
+1768 
-1783 FLLGRA
+1783 
-1789 LWAASRFTAAMSPE
+1789 
-1803 LIQQF
+1803 
-1808 LQATVSGLHES
+1808 
-1819 QPPSVRISAVRA
+1819 
-1831 IWGIL
+1831 
-1836 EGLVQLAAQFSSE
+1836 
-1849 VLTLVMETLC
+1849 
-1859 IVCTVDPAFTTSA
+1859 
-1872 ENKICPL
+1872 
-1879 TIAIFL
+1879 
-1885 KYSNDPVVAS
+1885 
-1895 LAQDIFKE
+1895 
-1903 LAQIEACQGPMQM
+1903 
-1916 RLIPTLVSIMQAPP
+1916 
-1930 DKIPSGLCATSIDI
+1930 
-1944 LTTVVRN
+1944 
-1951 TKPPLSDM
+1951 
-1959 LVCQAFPAVAQ
+1959 
-1970 CTLRTDDNTTM
+1970 
-1981 QNGGECLRAYVSVAL
+1981 
-1996 EQIAQWQDEQGHSGL
+1996 
-2011 WYVMQVVS
+2011 
-2019 QLLDPRTSEF
+2019 
-2029 TAAFVGRLVSTLI
+2029 
-2042 ARAGSQLADQLDQ
+2042 
-2055 ILRAILSKMQQAET
+2055 
-2069 LSVMQSLIMVFA
+2069 
-2081 HLVHSQL
+2081 
-2088 EPLLEFLCSLPGPT
+2088 
-2102 GKPALEFVMA
+2102 
-2112 EWMSRQHLF
+2112 
-2121 YGQYEGKVR
+2121 

>member
-1 MTHSRPNE
+1 MTQSRPNE

-121 KEEGGFDVVCKERRW
+121 KEDGGFDVVCKERRW
-136 TQIALRMGFAPG
+136 SQIALKMGFAPG

-161 ILYPYYLFQTGAN
+161 ILYPYYLFQKGAN
-174 LMNSQKPTL
+174 GFLL
-183 TNDTKDKEYKPH
+183 
-195 DLPQRQSVQPVET
+195 
-208 CTIARRAKRT
+208 AKRT
-218 KGRCFKSEPGEVC
+218 EGRCFKSEPGEVC

-248 ESVMTIPVQVKE
+248 EPVKNISVEVKE

-267 EGEKSK
+267 EGEKAK
-273 VEQYMCL
+273 VRVEQYMCL

-332 VAFGFEQASR
+332 VAFGFEQAPR

-415 PEEEDYLSS
+415 PEEEGYLSS

-484 TWYGA
+484 TWYGV
-489 PGYAAEQLENVM
+489 PGYAAEQLEKVM

-516 HQLVTIMNPNVLME
+516 HQLVTIMNPNVLTG

-547 TFPRSYHSG
+547 TFPRAYHSG

-569 CTADWMPLGRQ
+569 CTADWVPLGRQ

-603 AAKADSLELELASA
+603 AAKADILELELASA

-623 AMILEEKMLRERAY
+623 AMILEEKMLREKAY

-650 LLADEERQ
+650 LLPDEERQ

-679 LVCLHHIEDLCSCPA
+679 LVCLHHIEDLCSCPVK
-694 RSYTLNYKF
+694 SYTLNYKY

-732 LKADHDNKSDL
+732 LKADQDDKNL
-743 EELRSLI
+743 EELRSLV

-757 YPETDLLSHLRQ
+757 YPETDLLSHLCQVIQNADRCTSMAQQLLNGKRQTRYRSGGGKSQNQ

-805 QQQSTDLLAEDMPGS
+805 QQESSDLLAEDMPGS
-820 SALQALLDE
+820 SALLGLLDE
-829 GAGLDVELPQL
+829 GASLDVELPQL

-882 PHASIQEVDSIPAY
+882 PHACVERTMARLQELLTVCEHWEEKAHNMLTARPRHSIVTLEAAIQEVDSIPAY
-896 LPSCIQLKDCV
+896 LPSCLQLKDCV

-920 QAGGRI
+920 QAGGHI
-926 PGLAALTELVARAR
+926 PGLAALSELVSRAR

-947 PLTRLESLV
+947 PPTRLESLV
-956 SEFQSSPSSVAPTV
+956 SEVQAWKESAANTFLLRNSSHSLLEVLCPRCESGPQKSKSKKAKDVSVPCKKVEVKLDSLFDVEKALSTSKDTASAMATLSDVHQKELESLSMMRTSNESKFQSSPSCLAPTV

-1001 IQTGLPWLCPLC
+1001 IQSGLPWLCPLC
-1013 KRSEK
+1013 KLSEK
-1018 PPLDKV
+1018 PPLEKV

-1050 TVRWQHKVQQ
+1050 TVRWQHKVHLVFLSMVSQPHLMFLIHTYRG
-1060 VLPIQHP
+1060 VVNVWMKIF
-1067 NGKARNISGIAS
+1067 GIVS
-1079 SQTLVG
+1079 CVT
-1085 SNSSFYMLQPCIPLN
+1085 
-1100 ELSAELEDLLVE
+1100 ELSAELEELLVE
-1112 GLLQQVTLPELQPL
+1112 GLLLQVTLPELQQL

-1134 LPSQNSLQSSE
+1134 LPSQHSLQ
-1145 HDHQYHIAQDRSP
+1145 I
-1158 PHRSPPHSKGQDAVP
+1158 P

-1192 ENMEGQQRDKI
+1192 ENIEGQHRDTI
-1203 KKPKKKKPK
+1203 QKPKKKKPK

-1246 CSAKQCQQPEG
+1246 CSAKKCQQPEG

-1289 YICSRPQRALARC
+1289 YIC
-1302 ASFRRVPGHLSVSLG
+1302 VS
-1317 KTGENMAG
+1317 
-1325 MNASGPGPVSTL
+1325 
-1337 DQVDK
+1337 
-1342 GLKETLIDALN
+1342 
-1353 AILSPVQEVRA
+1353 
-1364 AAEERIKVLE
+1364 
-1374 VTEEFGV
+1374 
-1381 HLAEL
+1381 
-1386 TVDPHGA
+1386 
-1393 LAIRQLASVILKQY
+1393 
-1407 VETHWC
+1407 C
-1413 AQSEKYRPPET
+1413 
-1424 TEWAKAAIRELLP
+1424 
-1437 SGLREAI
+1437 
-1444 SKVRSSVAYALSAIA
+1444 SKN
-1459 HWDWPEAWPG
+1459 D
-1469 LFKLLMDMLA
+1469 
-1479 SGDVNAVH
+1479 
-1487 GAMRVLTEFTREVTD
+1487 LTE
-1502 VQMPDVAP
+1502 
-1510 VILPQMYKIFTMA
+1510 
-1523 EVYSIRTRSRAV
+1523 
-1535 EIFTTC
+1535 
-1541 ANLICAIDEVAKGA
+1541 
-1555 ANTLIFPVVQQFTE
+1555 
-1569 AFIQALQI
+1569 
-1577 PDGPTSDSGLKMEV
+1577 
-1591 LKAVTAL
+1591 
-1598 VKNFPKPMVS
+1598 
-1608 SMQQILPIVNYT
+1608 
-1620 EEVDDPVDSDGEVLG
+1620 
-1635 FENLVFSIFEF
+1635 
-1646 VHTLLENKK
+1646 
-1655 FKSTVKKALPELIYY
+1655 
-1670 IILYMQ
+1670 
-1676 ITEDQIKVWTANPQ
+1676 
-1690 QFVEDED
+1690 
-1697 DDTFSY
+1697 
-1703 SVRIS
+1703 
-1708 AQDLLLAVAAEFQ
+1708 
-1721 NESAAALA
+1721 
-1729 AAATRHLQEGEQAKN
+1729 
-1744 TGIKT
+1744 
-1749 IITENVKNGR
+1749 
-1759 VQFDMHGFL
+1759 
-1768 ANVILADLNLPAASP
+1768 
-1783 FLLGRA
+1783 
-1789 LWAASRFTAAMSPE
+1789 
-1803 LIQQF
+1803 
-1808 LQATVSGLHES
+1808 
-1819 QPPSVRISAVRA
+1819 
-1831 IWGIL
+1831 
-1836 EGLVQLAAQFSSE
+1836 
-1849 VLTLVMETLC
+1849 
-1859 IVCTVDPAFTTSA
+1859 
-1872 ENKICPL
+1872 
-1879 TIAIFL
+1879 
-1885 KYSNDPVVAS
+1885 
-1895 LAQDIFKE
+1895 
-1903 LAQIEACQGPMQM
+1903 
-1916 RLIPTLVSIMQAPP
+1916 
-1930 DKIPSGLCATSIDI
+1930 
-1944 LTTVVRN
+1944 
-1951 TKPPLSDM
+1951 
-1959 LVCQAFPAVAQ
+1959 
-1970 CTLRTDDNTTM
+1970 
-1981 QNGGECLRAYVSVAL
+1981 
-1996 EQIAQWQDEQGHSGL
+1996 
-2011 WYVMQVVS
+2011 
-2019 QLLDPRTSEF
+2019 
-2029 TAAFVGRLVSTLI
+2029 
-2042 ARAGSQLADQLDQ
+2042 
-2055 ILRAILSKMQQAET
+2055 
-2069 LSVMQSLIMVFA
+2069 
-2081 HLVHSQL
+2081 
-2088 EPLLEFLCSLPGPT
+2088 
-2102 GKPALEFVMA
+2102 
-2112 EWMSRQHLF
+2112 
-2121 YGQYEGKVR
+2121 

>member
-121 KEEGGFDVVCKERRW
+121 KEDGGFDVVCKERRW
-136 TQIALRMGFAPG
+136 TQIALKMGFAPG
-148 KAVGSHLRAHYER
+148 KAVGSHLRSHYER

-195 DLPQRQSVQPVET
+195 DLPQRQSVQPAET

-218 KGRCFKSEPGEVC
+218 EGRCFKSEPGEVC

-248 ESVMTIPVQVKE
+248 EPVKEIPVQVKE
-260 EPIEQQV
+260 EPIEQPV

-273 VEQYMCL
+273 VRAEVEQYMCL

-547 TFPRSYHSG
+547 TFPRAYHSG

-650 LLADEERQ
+650 ILPDEERQ

-679 LVCLHHIEDLCSCPA
+679 LVCLHHIQDLCSCPA
-694 RSYTLNYKF
+694 RSYTLNYKY

-732 LKADHDNKSDL
+732 LKADQDNKSDL
-743 EELRSLI
+743 EELRSLV
-750 VEAEKKT
+750 VEAEKKM
-757 YPETDLLSHLRQ
+757 YPDTDLLCHLRQVIQNADRCTSMAQQLLNGKRQTRYRSGGGKSQNQ

-774 LRSFVNQ
+774 LKSFVNQ

-805 QQQSTDLLAEDMPGS
+805 QQQSSDLLAEDMPGS
-820 SALQALLDE
+820 SALQGLLDE
-829 GAGLDVELPQL
+829 GAALDVELPQL

-882 PHASIQEVDSIPAY
+882 PHSCVERTMARLQELLTVCEHWEEKAHNMLIARPRHSIETLEAAIQEVDSIPAY
-896 LPSCIQLKDCV
+896 LPSCLQLKDCV

-926 PGLAALTELVARAR
+926 PGLAALSELVSKAR

-956 SEFQSSPSSVAPTV
+956 SEVQTWKESAAKTFLLRNSTHSLLEVLCPRCETGPQKSKSKKVKDVSLPCKKVDVKLDCLFDVEKALSTSKDTASAMATLSDVHQKELESLSMMRISNESKFQPSPSCLAPTV

-1060 VLPIQHP
+1060 VSPPTHHL
-1067 NGKARNISGIAS
+1067 NGKARHISGIAS
-1079 SQTLVG
+1079 SQTMER

-1100 ELSAELEDLLVE
+1100 ELSAELEELLVE
-1112 GLLQQVTLPELQPL
+1112 GLLLQVTLPELQQL
-1126 YSSLLNRF
+1126 YSNLLSRL
-1134 LPSQNSLQSSE
+1134 LPSQHSMQSSE

-1158 PHRSPPHSKGQDAVP
+1158 PHRSPPHSKAQDGVP
-1173 ETKKEP
+1173 EIKKEP
-1179 EKLEKNSKRRLEK
+1179 EKAEKNSKRRLEK
-1192 ENMEGQQRDKI
+1192 ENVEGPHRDKI
-1203 KKPKKKKPK
+1203 KKPRKKKPK

-1219 EEKQTTSPSNSL
+1219 EEKRTTSPSNSL
-1231 SDLSYSDDSEEDWSV
+1231 SDPSYSDDSEEDWSV
-1246 CSAKQCQQPEG
+1246 CSAKRCQQPEG

-1289 YICSRPQRALARC
+1289 YICVSC
-1302 ASFRRVPGHLSVSLG
+1302 AI
-1317 KTGENMAG
+1317 N
-1325 MNASGPGPVSTL
+1325 
-1337 DQVDK
+1337 D
-1342 GLKETLIDALN
+1342 
-1353 AILSPVQEVRA
+1353 
-1364 AAEERIKVLE
+1364 
-1374 VTEEFGV
+1374 
-1381 HLAEL
+1381 
-1386 TVDPHGA
+1386 
-1393 LAIRQLASVILKQY
+1393 
-1407 VETHWC
+1407 
-1413 AQSEKYRPPET
+1413 
-1424 TEWAKAAIRELLP
+1424 
-1437 SGLREAI
+1437 
-1444 SKVRSSVAYALSAIA
+1444 
-1459 HWDWPEAWPG
+1459 
-1469 LFKLLMDMLA
+1469 
-1479 SGDVNAVH
+1479 
-1487 GAMRVLTEFTREVTD
+1487 LTE
-1502 VQMPDVAP
+1502 
-1510 VILPQMYKIFTMA
+1510 
-1523 EVYSIRTRSRAV
+1523 
-1535 EIFTTC
+1535 
-1541 ANLICAIDEVAKGA
+1541 
-1555 ANTLIFPVVQQFTE
+1555 
-1569 AFIQALQI
+1569 
-1577 PDGPTSDSGLKMEV
+1577 
-1591 LKAVTAL
+1591 
-1598 VKNFPKPMVS
+1598 
-1608 SMQQILPIVNYT
+1608 
-1620 EEVDDPVDSDGEVLG
+1620 
-1635 FENLVFSIFEF
+1635 
-1646 VHTLLENKK
+1646 
-1655 FKSTVKKALPELIYY
+1655 
-1670 IILYMQ
+1670 
-1676 ITEDQIKVWTANPQ
+1676 
-1690 QFVEDED
+1690 
-1697 DDTFSY
+1697 
-1703 SVRIS
+1703 
-1708 AQDLLLAVAAEFQ
+1708 
-1721 NESAAALA
+1721 
-1729 AAATRHLQEGEQAKN
+1729 
-1744 TGIKT
+1744 
-1749 IITENVKNGR
+1749 
-1759 VQFDMHGFL
+1759 
-1768 ANVILADLNLPAASP
+1768 
-1783 FLLGRA
+1783 
-1789 LWAASRFTAAMSPE
+1789 
-1803 LIQQF
+1803 
-1808 LQATVSGLHES
+1808 
-1819 QPPSVRISAVRA
+1819 
-1831 IWGIL
+1831 
-1836 EGLVQLAAQFSSE
+1836 
-1849 VLTLVMETLC
+1849 
-1859 IVCTVDPAFTTSA
+1859 
-1872 ENKICPL
+1872 
-1879 TIAIFL
+1879 
-1885 KYSNDPVVAS
+1885 
-1895 LAQDIFKE
+1895 
-1903 LAQIEACQGPMQM
+1903 
-1916 RLIPTLVSIMQAPP
+1916 
-1930 DKIPSGLCATSIDI
+1930 
-1944 LTTVVRN
+1944 
-1951 TKPPLSDM
+1951 
-1959 LVCQAFPAVAQ
+1959 
-1970 CTLRTDDNTTM
+1970 
-1981 QNGGECLRAYVSVAL
+1981 
-1996 EQIAQWQDEQGHSGL
+1996 
-2011 WYVMQVVS
+2011 
-2019 QLLDPRTSEF
+2019 
-2029 TAAFVGRLVSTLI
+2029 
-2042 ARAGSQLADQLDQ
+2042 
-2055 ILRAILSKMQQAET
+2055 
-2069 LSVMQSLIMVFA
+2069 
-2081 HLVHSQL
+2081 
-2088 EPLLEFLCSLPGPT
+2088 
-2102 GKPALEFVMA
+2102 
-2112 EWMSRQHLF
+2112 
-2121 YGQYEGKVR
+2121 

>member
-1 MTHSRPNE
+1 M

-121 KEEGGFDVVCKERRW
+121 KEEGGFDGVCKERRW
-136 TQIALRMGFAPG
+136 TQIALKMGFAPG

-161 ILYPYYLFQTGAN
+161 ILYPYYLFQAGAN
-174 LMNSQKPTL
+174 LMKPTL

-195 DLPQRQSVQPVET
+195 DLPQRQSVQPAET
-208 CTIARRAKRT
+208 CSIARRAKWT
-218 KGRCFKSEPGEVC
+218 KGRCFKSELGGVC
-231 ENKPNLR
+231 EKPNLR
-238 RRMGSYVAKP
+238 RRMGSYVFFMA
-248 ESVMTIPVQVKE
+248 
-260 EPIEQQV
+260 
-267 EGEKSK
+267 
-273 VEQYMCL
+273 
-280 VCGGG
+280 
-285 GDEDRLLLCD
+285 LLLCD

-324 AQECGKPQ
+324 AQECGKPP

-415 PEEEDYLSS
+415 PVEEDYLSN

-501 KNLAPELFESQPDLL
+501 KSLAPELFESQPDLL

-547 TFPRSYHSG
+547 TFPRAYHSG

-580 CVEHYRSLNR
+580 CIQHYRSLNR

-603 AAKADSLELELASA
+603 ASKADSLELELASA

-623 AMILEEKMLRERAY
+623 AMMLEEKMLREKVY

-650 LLADEERQ
+650 LLPDEERQ

-679 LVCLHHIEDLCSCPA
+679 LVCLYHIEDLCSCPA
-694 RSYTLNYKF
+694 RSYTLNYKY

-732 LKADHDNKSDL
+732 LKADQDNKNL
-743 EELRSLI
+743 EELRSLV
-750 VEAEKKT
+750 VEAEKKS

-769 LTVEE
+769 VIQNADRCTSMAQQLLNGKRQTRYRSGGGKSQNQLTVEE
-774 LRSFVNQ
+774 LKSFVNQ

-805 QQQSTDLLAEDMPGS
+805 QQQSSDLLAEDTPGS
-820 SALQALLDE
+820 SALQSLLDE

-840 AVLRQR
+840 VVLRQR

-853 EAVQEAS
+853 EAVKEAS

-868 DCMRRLIDQGVGLA
+868 DCMRRLIDQGVGLT
-882 PHASIQEVDSIPAY
+882 PHACVERTMARLQELLTVCEHWEEKAHNMLTARPRHSIETLEAALQEVDSIPAY
-896 LPSCIQLKDCV
+896 LPSCLQLKDCV
-907 SRARE
+907 NGARE

-926 PGLAALTELVARAR
+926 PGLAALSELVSRAR
-940 GIPVMLE
+940 SIPVMLE
-947 PLTRLESLV
+947 PLSRLESLISEVQAWKESAAKTFLLRNSSHSLLEVLCPRCETGPQKSKSKKAKDV
-956 SEFQSSPSSVAPTV
+956 SVPCKKVEVKLDSLFDVEKALSTSKYTVSAMATLSEVHQKELESLSMLRTSNESKFQSSPSCLAPTV

-1050 TVRWQHKVQQ
+1050 TVRWQHKVQL
-1060 VLPIQHP
+1060 VSPTQHP
-1067 NGKARNISGIAS
+1067 NGKVSLIKLG
-1079 SQTLVG
+1079 T
-1085 SNSSFYMLQPCIPLN
+1085 
-1100 ELSAELEDLLVE
+1100 ELEELLVE
-1112 GLLQQVTLPELQPL
+1112 GLLMQVTLPELQQL
-1126 YSSLLNRF
+1126 YRSLLNRF
-1134 LPSQNSLQSSE
+1134 SPSQHSLQSSE

-1158 PHRSPPHSKGQDAVP
+1158 PHRSPPHSKGQ
-1173 ETKKEP
+1173 
-1179 EKLEKNSKRRLEK
+1179 
-1192 ENMEGQQRDKI
+1192 
-1203 KKPKKKKPK
+1203 PKKKKPK
-1212 MNKERRR
+1212 LNKERRR
-1219 EEKQTTSPSNSL
+1219 EEKRTTSPSNSL

-1289 YICSRPQRALARC
+1289 YICVSC
-1302 ASFRRVPGHLSVSLG
+1302 AI
-1317 KTGENMAG
+1317 N
-1325 MNASGPGPVSTL
+1325 
-1337 DQVDK
+1337 D
-1342 GLKETLIDALN
+1342 
-1353 AILSPVQEVRA
+1353 
-1364 AAEERIKVLE
+1364 
-1374 VTEEFGV
+1374 
-1381 HLAEL
+1381 
-1386 TVDPHGA
+1386 
-1393 LAIRQLASVILKQY
+1393 
-1407 VETHWC
+1407 
-1413 AQSEKYRPPET
+1413 
-1424 TEWAKAAIRELLP
+1424 
-1437 SGLREAI
+1437 
-1444 SKVRSSVAYALSAIA
+1444 
-1459 HWDWPEAWPG
+1459 
-1469 LFKLLMDMLA
+1469 
-1479 SGDVNAVH
+1479 
-1487 GAMRVLTEFTREVTD
+1487 LTE
-1502 VQMPDVAP
+1502 
-1510 VILPQMYKIFTMA
+1510 
-1523 EVYSIRTRSRAV
+1523 
-1535 EIFTTC
+1535 
-1541 ANLICAIDEVAKGA
+1541 
-1555 ANTLIFPVVQQFTE
+1555 
-1569 AFIQALQI
+1569 
-1577 PDGPTSDSGLKMEV
+1577 
-1591 LKAVTAL
+1591 
-1598 VKNFPKPMVS
+1598 
-1608 SMQQILPIVNYT
+1608 
-1620 EEVDDPVDSDGEVLG
+1620 
-1635 FENLVFSIFEF
+1635 
-1646 VHTLLENKK
+1646 
-1655 FKSTVKKALPELIYY
+1655 
-1670 IILYMQ
+1670 
-1676 ITEDQIKVWTANPQ
+1676 
-1690 QFVEDED
+1690 
-1697 DDTFSY
+1697 
-1703 SVRIS
+1703 
-1708 AQDLLLAVAAEFQ
+1708 
-1721 NESAAALA
+1721 
-1729 AAATRHLQEGEQAKN
+1729 
-1744 TGIKT
+1744 
-1749 IITENVKNGR
+1749 
-1759 VQFDMHGFL
+1759 
-1768 ANVILADLNLPAASP
+1768 
-1783 FLLGRA
+1783 
-1789 LWAASRFTAAMSPE
+1789 
-1803 LIQQF
+1803 
-1808 LQATVSGLHES
+1808 
-1819 QPPSVRISAVRA
+1819 
-1831 IWGIL
+1831 
-1836 EGLVQLAAQFSSE
+1836 
-1849 VLTLVMETLC
+1849 
-1859 IVCTVDPAFTTSA
+1859 
-1872 ENKICPL
+1872 
-1879 TIAIFL
+1879 
-1885 KYSNDPVVAS
+1885 
-1895 LAQDIFKE
+1895 
-1903 LAQIEACQGPMQM
+1903 
-1916 RLIPTLVSIMQAPP
+1916 
-1930 DKIPSGLCATSIDI
+1930 
-1944 LTTVVRN
+1944 
-1951 TKPPLSDM
+1951 
-1959 LVCQAFPAVAQ
+1959 
-1970 CTLRTDDNTTM
+1970 
-1981 QNGGECLRAYVSVAL
+1981 
-1996 EQIAQWQDEQGHSGL
+1996 
-2011 WYVMQVVS
+2011 
-2019 QLLDPRTSEF
+2019 
-2029 TAAFVGRLVSTLI
+2029 
-2042 ARAGSQLADQLDQ
+2042 
-2055 ILRAILSKMQQAET
+2055 
-2069 LSVMQSLIMVFA
+2069 
-2081 HLVHSQL
+2081 
-2088 EPLLEFLCSLPGPT
+2088 
-2102 GKPALEFVMA
+2102 
-2112 EWMSRQHLF
+2112 
-2121 YGQYEGKVR
+2121 

>member
-1 MTHSRPNE
+1 LGGIEPWLFPALGGSGNRGYLSC

-121 KEEGGFDVVCKERRW
+121 KEEGGFDGVCKERRW
-136 TQIALRMGFAPG
+136 TQIALKMGFAPG

-161 ILYPYYLFQTGAN
+161 ILYPYYLFQAG
-174 LMNSQKPTL
+174 NSQKPTL

-195 DLPQRQSVQPVET
+195 DLPQRQSVQPAET
-208 CTIARRAKRT
+208 CSIARRAKRT
-218 KGRCFKSEPGEVC
+218 KVKNMYRNLIHTWTRYVLLNFNLNAVWNFKLIYFYKFLPV
-231 ENKPNLR
+231 K
-238 RRMGSYVAKP
+238 K
-248 ESVMTIPVQVKE
+248 IPMQVKE

-273 VEQYMCL
+273 VEQYICL

-285 GDEDRLLLCD
+285 DDEDRLLLCD

-324 AQECGKPQ
+324 AQECGKPP

-415 PEEEDYLSS
+415 PVEEDYLSN

-501 KNLAPELFESQPDLL
+501 KSLAPELFESQPDLL

-547 TFPRSYHSG
+547 TFPRAYHSG

-580 CVEHYRSLNR
+580 CIQHYRSLNR

-603 AAKADSLELELASA
+603 ASKADSLELELAST

-623 AMILEEKMLRERAY
+623 AMILEEKMLREKVY

-650 LLADEERQ
+650 LLPDEERQ

-664 TCYLSAITCPCSPDQ
+664 TCYLSAITCPCIPDQ
-679 LVCLHHIEDLCSCPA
+679 LVCLYHIEDLCSCPA
-694 RSYTLNYKF
+694 RSYTLNYKY

-732 LKADHDNKSDL
+732 LK
-743 EELRSLI
+743 ELHSLV
-750 VEAEKKT
+750 VEAEKKS

-769 LTVEE
+769 VIQNADRCTSMAQQLLNGKRQTRYRSGGGKSQNQLTVEE
-774 LRSFVNQ
+774 LMSFVNQ

-805 QQQSTDLLAEDMPGS
+805 QQQSSDLLAEDMPGS
-820 SALQALLDE
+820 SALQSLLDE

-840 AVLRQR
+840 VVLRQR

-853 EAVQEAS
+853 EAVKEAS

-868 DCMRRLIDQGVGLA
+868 DCMRRLIDQGVGLT
-882 PHASIQEVDSIPAY
+882 PHACVERTMARLQELLTVCEHWEEKAHNMLTARPCHSIETLEAAIQEVDSIPAY
-896 LPSCIQLKDCV
+896 LPSCLQLKDCV
-907 SRARE
+907 NGARE

-926 PGLAALTELVARAR
+926 PGLAALSELVSRAR
-940 GIPVMLE
+940 SIPVMLE
-947 PLTRLESLV
+947 PLSRLESLISEVQAWKESAAKTFLLRNSSHSLLEVLCPRCETGPQKSKSKKAKDV
-956 SEFQSSPSSVAPTV
+956 SVPCKKVEVKLDSLFDVEKALSTSKDTVSAMATLSEVHQKELESLSMLRTSNESKFQSSPSCLAPTV

-1050 TVRWQHKVQQ
+1050 TVRWQHKVQL
-1060 VLPIQHP
+1060 VSPTQHP
-1067 NGKARNISGIAS
+1067 NGKVSLICLNIVKLG
-1079 SQTLVG
+1079 T
-1085 SNSSFYMLQPCIPLN
+1085 
-1100 ELSAELEDLLVE
+1100 ELEELLVE
-1112 GLLQQVTLPELQPL
+1112 GLLMQVTLPELQQL

-1134 LPSQNSLQSSE
+1134 SPSQHSLQSS
-1145 HDHQYHIAQDRSP
+1145 
-1158 PHRSPPHSKGQDAVP
+1158 
-1173 ETKKEP
+1173 TKKEP
-1179 EKLEKNSKRRLEK
+1179 ERLEKNSKRRLEK
-1192 ENMEGQQRDKI
+1192 ENMEGQHRDKI

-1212 MNKERRR
+1212 LSKERRR
-1219 EEKQTTSPSNSL
+1219 EEKRTTSPSNSL

-1289 YICSRPQRALARC
+1289 YIC
-1302 ASFRRVPGHLSVSLG
+1302 VS
-1317 KTGENMAG
+1317 
-1325 MNASGPGPVSTL
+1325 
-1337 DQVDK
+1337 
-1342 GLKETLIDALN
+1342 
-1353 AILSPVQEVRA
+1353 
-1364 AAEERIKVLE
+1364 
-1374 VTEEFGV
+1374 
-1381 HLAEL
+1381 
-1386 TVDPHGA
+1386 
-1393 LAIRQLASVILKQY
+1393 
-1407 VETHWC
+1407 C
-1413 AQSEKYRPPET
+1413 
-1424 TEWAKAAIRELLP
+1424 
-1437 SGLREAI
+1437 
-1444 SKVRSSVAYALSAIA
+1444 
-1459 HWDWPEAWPG
+1459 
-1469 LFKLLMDMLA
+1469 
-1479 SGDVNAVH
+1479 
-1487 GAMRVLTEFTREVTD
+1487 
-1502 VQMPDVAP
+1502 
-1510 VILPQMYKIFTMA
+1510 
-1523 EVYSIRTRSRAV
+1523 
-1535 EIFTTC
+1535 
-1541 ANLICAIDEVAKGA
+1541 
-1555 ANTLIFPVVQQFTE
+1555 
-1569 AFIQALQI
+1569 
-1577 PDGPTSDSGLKMEV
+1577 
-1591 LKAVTAL
+1591 
-1598 VKNFPKPMVS
+1598 
-1608 SMQQILPIVNYT
+1608 
-1620 EEVDDPVDSDGEVLG
+1620 
-1635 FENLVFSIFEF
+1635 
-1646 VHTLLENKK
+1646 
-1655 FKSTVKKALPELIYY
+1655 
-1670 IILYMQ
+1670 
-1676 ITEDQIKVWTANPQ
+1676 
-1690 QFVEDED
+1690 
-1697 DDTFSY
+1697 
-1703 SVRIS
+1703 
-1708 AQDLLLAVAAEFQ
+1708 
-1721 NESAAALA
+1721 
-1729 AAATRHLQEGEQAKN
+1729 AKN
-1744 TGIKT
+1744 
-1749 IITENVKNGR
+1749 
-1759 VQFDMHGFL
+1759 
-1768 ANVILADLNLPAASP
+1768 DL
-1783 FLLGRA
+1783 
-1789 LWAASRFTAAMSPE
+1789 
-1803 LIQQF
+1803 
-1808 LQATVSGLHES
+1808 
-1819 QPPSVRISAVRA
+1819 
-1831 IWGIL
+1831 
-1836 EGLVQLAAQFSSE
+1836 
-1849 VLTLVMETLC
+1849 
-1859 IVCTVDPAFTTSA
+1859 
-1872 ENKICPL
+1872 
-1879 TIAIFL
+1879 
-1885 KYSNDPVVAS
+1885 
-1895 LAQDIFKE
+1895 
-1903 LAQIEACQGPMQM
+1903 
-1916 RLIPTLVSIMQAPP
+1916 
-1930 DKIPSGLCATSIDI
+1930 
-1944 LTTVVRN
+1944 
-1951 TKPPLSDM
+1951 TK
-1959 LVCQAFPAVAQ
+1959 
-1970 CTLRTDDNTTM
+1970 
-1981 QNGGECLRAYVSVAL
+1981 
-1996 EQIAQWQDEQGHSGL
+1996 
-2011 WYVMQVVS
+2011 
-2019 QLLDPRTSEF
+2019 
-2029 TAAFVGRLVSTLI
+2029 
-2042 ARAGSQLADQLDQ
+2042 
-2055 ILRAILSKMQQAET
+2055 
-2069 LSVMQSLIMVFA
+2069 
-2081 HLVHSQL
+2081 
-2088 EPLLEFLCSLPGPT
+2088 
-2102 GKPALEFVMA
+2102 
-2112 EWMSRQHLF
+2112 
-2121 YGQYEGKVR
+2121 

>member
-71 QRLNELEAQTRV
+71 QRLNELE
-83 KLNFLDQIAKFWEL
+83 
-97 QGCTLKIPHVERK
+97 
-110 TLDLYVLYKLV
+110 LV
-121 KEEGGFDVVCKERRW
+121 KEEGGFDVVCKERKW
-136 TQIALRMGFAPG
+136 TQIALKMGFAPG

-161 ILYPYYLFQTGAN
+161 ILYPYYLFQTG
-174 LMNSQKPTL
+174 NSQKPTL

-195 DLPQRQSVQPVET
+195 DLLQRQSVQPVET

-231 ENKPNLR
+231 EKPNLR

-248 ESVMTIPVQVKE
+248 EPVKKIPIQVKE

-273 VEQYMCL
+273 VRAKVEQYICL
-280 VCGGG
+280 VCEGG

-324 AQECGKPQ
+324 AQECGKPP

-501 KNLAPELFESQPDLL
+501 KSLAPELFESQPDLL

-547 TFPRSYHSG
+547 TFPRAYHSG

-603 AAKADSLELELASA
+603 ATKADSLELELASA

-623 AMILEEKMLRERAY
+623 AMILEEKMLREKVY
-637 KLGVWHSQQVDYD
+637 KLGVWHSHQVDYD
-650 LLADEERQ
+650 LLPDEERQ

-694 RSYTLNYKF
+694 RSYTLNYKY

-732 LKADHDNKSDL
+732 LK
-743 EELRSLI
+743 ELRSLV
-750 VEAEKKT
+750 VEAEKKS
-757 YPETDLLSHLRQ
+757 YPETDLLSHLRQVIQNADRCTSMAQQLLNGKRQTRYRSGGGKSQNQ

-805 QQQSTDLLAEDMPGS
+805 QQQSSDLLAEDMPGS
-820 SALQALLDE
+820 SALQSLLDE
-829 GAGLDVELPQL
+829 GAGMDVELPQL

-868 DCMRRLIDQGVGLA
+868 DCMRRLIDQGVGLT
-882 PHASIQEVDSIPAY
+882 PHACVERTMARLQELLTVCEHWEEKAHNMLTARPRHSIETLEAAIQEVDSIPAY
-896 LPSCIQLKDCV
+896 LPSCLQLKDCV
-907 SRARE
+907 NRAKE

-926 PGLAALTELVARAR
+926 PGLAALSELVSRAR
-940 GIPVMLE
+940 SVPVMLE
-947 PLTRLESLV
+947 PLSRLESLISEVQAWKESAAKTFLLRNSSHSLLEVLCPRCENGPQKSKSKKAKDV
-956 SEFQSSPSSVAPTV
+956 SVPCKKVEVKLDSLFDVEKALSTSKDTVSAMATLSEVHQKELESLSMLRTSNESKFQSSPSCLAPTV

-1001 IQTGLPWLCPLC
+1001 IQIGLPWLCPLC

-1050 TVRWQHKVQQ
+1050 TVRWQHKVQLVSPTQ
-1060 VLPIQHP
+1060 NP
-1067 NGKARNISGIAS
+1067 NGKVSLIFLNIVKLG
-1079 SQTLVG
+1079 T
-1085 SNSSFYMLQPCIPLN
+1085 
-1100 ELSAELEDLLVE
+1100 ELEELLVE
-1112 GLLQQVTLPELQPL
+1112 GLLMQVTLPELQQL

-1134 LPSQNSLQSSE
+1134 SPSQHSLQSSE
-1145 HDHQYHIAQDRSP
+1145 HDHQYHIR
-1158 PHRSPPHSKGQDAVP
+1158 
-1173 ETKKEP
+1173 
-1179 EKLEKNSKRRLEK
+1179 LEKNSKRRLEK
-1192 ENMEGQQRDKI
+1192 ENMEGQHRDKI

-1219 EEKQTTSPSNSL
+1219 EEKRTTSPSNSL

-1289 YICSRPQRALARC
+1289 YICVSC
-1302 ASFRRVPGHLSVSLG
+1302 AI
-1317 KTGENMAG
+1317 N
-1325 MNASGPGPVSTL
+1325 
-1337 DQVDK
+1337 D
-1342 GLKETLIDALN
+1342 
-1353 AILSPVQEVRA
+1353 
-1364 AAEERIKVLE
+1364 
-1374 VTEEFGV
+1374 
-1381 HLAEL
+1381 
-1386 TVDPHGA
+1386 
-1393 LAIRQLASVILKQY
+1393 
-1407 VETHWC
+1407 
-1413 AQSEKYRPPET
+1413 
-1424 TEWAKAAIRELLP
+1424 
-1437 SGLREAI
+1437 
-1444 SKVRSSVAYALSAIA
+1444 
-1459 HWDWPEAWPG
+1459 
-1469 LFKLLMDMLA
+1469 
-1479 SGDVNAVH
+1479 
-1487 GAMRVLTEFTREVTD
+1487 LTE
-1502 VQMPDVAP
+1502 
-1510 VILPQMYKIFTMA
+1510 
-1523 EVYSIRTRSRAV
+1523 
-1535 EIFTTC
+1535 
-1541 ANLICAIDEVAKGA
+1541 
-1555 ANTLIFPVVQQFTE
+1555 
-1569 AFIQALQI
+1569 
-1577 PDGPTSDSGLKMEV
+1577 
-1591 LKAVTAL
+1591 
-1598 VKNFPKPMVS
+1598 
-1608 SMQQILPIVNYT
+1608 
-1620 EEVDDPVDSDGEVLG
+1620 
-1635 FENLVFSIFEF
+1635 
-1646 VHTLLENKK
+1646 
-1655 FKSTVKKALPELIYY
+1655 
-1670 IILYMQ
+1670 
-1676 ITEDQIKVWTANPQ
+1676 
-1690 QFVEDED
+1690 
-1697 DDTFSY
+1697 
-1703 SVRIS
+1703 
-1708 AQDLLLAVAAEFQ
+1708 
-1721 NESAAALA
+1721 
-1729 AAATRHLQEGEQAKN
+1729 
-1744 TGIKT
+1744 
-1749 IITENVKNGR
+1749 
-1759 VQFDMHGFL
+1759 
-1768 ANVILADLNLPAASP
+1768 
-1783 FLLGRA
+1783 
-1789 LWAASRFTAAMSPE
+1789 
-1803 LIQQF
+1803 
-1808 LQATVSGLHES
+1808 
-1819 QPPSVRISAVRA
+1819 
-1831 IWGIL
+1831 
-1836 EGLVQLAAQFSSE
+1836 
-1849 VLTLVMETLC
+1849 
-1859 IVCTVDPAFTTSA
+1859 
-1872 ENKICPL
+1872 
-1879 TIAIFL
+1879 
-1885 KYSNDPVVAS
+1885 
-1895 LAQDIFKE
+1895 
-1903 LAQIEACQGPMQM
+1903 
-1916 RLIPTLVSIMQAPP
+1916 
-1930 DKIPSGLCATSIDI
+1930 
-1944 LTTVVRN
+1944 
-1951 TKPPLSDM
+1951 
-1959 LVCQAFPAVAQ
+1959 
-1970 CTLRTDDNTTM
+1970 
-1981 QNGGECLRAYVSVAL
+1981 
-1996 EQIAQWQDEQGHSGL
+1996 
-2011 WYVMQVVS
+2011 
-2019 QLLDPRTSEF
+2019 
-2029 TAAFVGRLVSTLI
+2029 
-2042 ARAGSQLADQLDQ
+2042 
-2055 ILRAILSKMQQAET
+2055 
-2069 LSVMQSLIMVFA
+2069 
-2081 HLVHSQL
+2081 
-2088 EPLLEFLCSLPGPT
+2088 
-2102 GKPALEFVMA
+2102 
-2112 EWMSRQHLF
+2112 
-2121 YGQYEGKVR
+2121 

>member
-97 QGCTLKIPHVERK
+97 QGCTLKIPHAERK

-121 KEEGGFDVVCKERRW
+121 KEEGGFDVVCKERKW
-136 TQIALRMGFAPG
+136 TQIALKMGFAPG

-174 LMNSQKPTL
+174 LMVRSLKHLYNFPFQPYIIQFPSLFLINVLYVHSFMPKFLLFSSQ
-183 TNDTKDKEYKPH
+183 
-195 DLPQRQSVQPVET
+195 
-208 CTIARRAKRT
+208 
-218 KGRCFKSEPGEVC
+218 
-231 ENKPNLR
+231 
-238 RRMGSYVAKP
+238 
-248 ESVMTIPVQVKE
+248 
-260 EPIEQQV
+260 
-267 EGEKSK
+267 
-273 VEQYMCL
+273 VEQYICL
-280 VCGGG
+280 VCEGG

-324 AQECGKPQ
+324 AQECGKPP

-501 KNLAPELFESQPDLL
+501 KSLAPELFESQPDLL

-547 TFPRSYHSG
+547 TFPRAYHSG

-603 AAKADSLELELASA
+603 ATKADSLELELASA

-623 AMILEEKMLRERAY
+623 AMILEEKMLREKVY
-637 KLGVWHSQQVDYD
+637 KLGVWHSHQVDYD
-650 LLADEERQ
+650 LLPDEERQ

-694 RSYTLNYKF
+694 RSYTLNYKY

-732 LKADHDNKSDL
+732 LK
-743 EELRSLI
+743 ELRSLV
-750 VEAEKKT
+750 VEAEKKS
-757 YPETDLLSHLRQ
+757 YPETDLLSHLRQVIQNADRCTSMAQQLLNGKRQTRYRSGGGKSQNQ

-805 QQQSTDLLAEDMPGS
+805 QQQSSDLLAEDMPGS
-820 SALQALLDE
+820 SALQSLLDE
-829 GAGLDVELPQL
+829 GAGMDVELPQL

-868 DCMRRLIDQGVGLA
+868 DCMRRLIDQGVGLT
-882 PHASIQEVDSIPAY
+882 PHACVERTMARLQELLTVCEHWEEKAHNMLTARPRHSIETLEAAIQEVDSIPAY
-896 LPSCIQLKDCV
+896 LPSCLQLKDCV
-907 SRARE
+907 NRAKE

-926 PGLAALTELVARAR
+926 PGLAALSELVSRAR
-940 GIPVMLE
+940 SVPVMLE
-947 PLTRLESLV
+947 PLSRLESLISEVQAWKESAAKTFLLRNSSHSLLEVLCPRCENGPQKSKSKKAKDV
-956 SEFQSSPSSVAPTV
+956 SVPCKKVEVKLDSLFDVEKALSTSKDTVSAMATLSEVHQKELESLSMLRTSNESKFQSSPSCLAPTV

-1001 IQTGLPWLCPLC
+1001 IQIGLPWLCPLC

-1050 TVRWQHKVQQ
+1050 TVRWQHKVQLVSPTQ
-1060 VLPIQHP
+1060 NP
-1067 NGKARNISGIAS
+1067 NGKVSLIFLNIVKLG
-1079 SQTLVG
+1079 T
-1085 SNSSFYMLQPCIPLN
+1085 
-1100 ELSAELEDLLVE
+1100 ELEELLVE
-1112 GLLQQVTLPELQPL
+1112 GLLMQVTLPELQQL

-1134 LPSQNSLQSSE
+1134 SPSQHSLQSSE
-1145 HDHQYHIAQDRSP
+1145 HDHQYHIR
-1158 PHRSPPHSKGQDAVP
+1158 
-1173 ETKKEP
+1173 
-1179 EKLEKNSKRRLEK
+1179 LEKNSKRRLEK
-1192 ENMEGQQRDKI
+1192 ENMEGQHRDKI

-1219 EEKQTTSPSNSL
+1219 EEKRTTSPSNSL

-1289 YICSRPQRALARC
+1289 YICVSC
-1302 ASFRRVPGHLSVSLG
+1302 AI
-1317 KTGENMAG
+1317 N
-1325 MNASGPGPVSTL
+1325 
-1337 DQVDK
+1337 D
-1342 GLKETLIDALN
+1342 
-1353 AILSPVQEVRA
+1353 
-1364 AAEERIKVLE
+1364 
-1374 VTEEFGV
+1374 
-1381 HLAEL
+1381 
-1386 TVDPHGA
+1386 
-1393 LAIRQLASVILKQY
+1393 
-1407 VETHWC
+1407 
-1413 AQSEKYRPPET
+1413 
-1424 TEWAKAAIRELLP
+1424 
-1437 SGLREAI
+1437 
-1444 SKVRSSVAYALSAIA
+1444 
-1459 HWDWPEAWPG
+1459 
-1469 LFKLLMDMLA
+1469 
-1479 SGDVNAVH
+1479 
-1487 GAMRVLTEFTREVTD
+1487 LTE
-1502 VQMPDVAP
+1502 
-1510 VILPQMYKIFTMA
+1510 
-1523 EVYSIRTRSRAV
+1523 
-1535 EIFTTC
+1535 
-1541 ANLICAIDEVAKGA
+1541 
-1555 ANTLIFPVVQQFTE
+1555 
-1569 AFIQALQI
+1569 
-1577 PDGPTSDSGLKMEV
+1577 
-1591 LKAVTAL
+1591 
-1598 VKNFPKPMVS
+1598 
-1608 SMQQILPIVNYT
+1608 
-1620 EEVDDPVDSDGEVLG
+1620 
-1635 FENLVFSIFEF
+1635 
-1646 VHTLLENKK
+1646 
-1655 FKSTVKKALPELIYY
+1655 
-1670 IILYMQ
+1670 
-1676 ITEDQIKVWTANPQ
+1676 
-1690 QFVEDED
+1690 
-1697 DDTFSY
+1697 
-1703 SVRIS
+1703 
-1708 AQDLLLAVAAEFQ
+1708 
-1721 NESAAALA
+1721 
-1729 AAATRHLQEGEQAKN
+1729 
-1744 TGIKT
+1744 
-1749 IITENVKNGR
+1749 
-1759 VQFDMHGFL
+1759 
-1768 ANVILADLNLPAASP
+1768 
-1783 FLLGRA
+1783 
-1789 LWAASRFTAAMSPE
+1789 
-1803 LIQQF
+1803 
-1808 LQATVSGLHES
+1808 
-1819 QPPSVRISAVRA
+1819 
-1831 IWGIL
+1831 
-1836 EGLVQLAAQFSSE
+1836 
-1849 VLTLVMETLC
+1849 
-1859 IVCTVDPAFTTSA
+1859 
-1872 ENKICPL
+1872 
-1879 TIAIFL
+1879 
-1885 KYSNDPVVAS
+1885 
-1895 LAQDIFKE
+1895 
-1903 LAQIEACQGPMQM
+1903 
-1916 RLIPTLVSIMQAPP
+1916 
-1930 DKIPSGLCATSIDI
+1930 
-1944 LTTVVRN
+1944 
-1951 TKPPLSDM
+1951 
-1959 LVCQAFPAVAQ
+1959 
-1970 CTLRTDDNTTM
+1970 
-1981 QNGGECLRAYVSVAL
+1981 
-1996 EQIAQWQDEQGHSGL
+1996 
-2011 WYVMQVVS
+2011 
-2019 QLLDPRTSEF
+2019 
-2029 TAAFVGRLVSTLI
+2029 
-2042 ARAGSQLADQLDQ
+2042 
-2055 ILRAILSKMQQAET
+2055 
-2069 LSVMQSLIMVFA
+2069 
-2081 HLVHSQL
+2081 
-2088 EPLLEFLCSLPGPT
+2088 
-2102 GKPALEFVMA
+2102 
-2112 EWMSRQHLF
+2112 
-2121 YGQYEGKVR
+2121 

>member
-97 QGCTLKIPHVERK
+97 QGCTLKIPHAERK

-121 KEEGGFDVVCKERRW
+121 KEEGGFDVVCKERKW
-136 TQIALRMGFAPG
+136 TQIALKMGFAPG

-174 LMNSQKPTL
+174 LMWLTAFSDVHNSQKPTL

-195 DLPQRQSVQPVET
+195 DLLQRQSVQPVET

-231 ENKPNLR
+231 EKPNLR

-248 ESVMTIPVQVKE
+248 EPVKKIPIQVKE

-273 VEQYMCL
+273 VRAKVRGPFGFHTTKYYICL
-280 VCGGG
+280 VCEGG

-324 AQECGKPQ
+324 AQECGKPP

-501 KNLAPELFESQPDLL
+501 KSLAPELFESQPDLL

-547 TFPRSYHSG
+547 TFPRAYHSG

-603 AAKADSLELELASA
+603 ATKADSLELELASA

-623 AMILEEKMLRERAY
+623 AMILEEKMLREKVY
-637 KLGVWHSQQVDYD
+637 KLGVWHSHQVDYD
-650 LLADEERQ
+650 LLPDEERQ

-694 RSYTLNYKF
+694 RSYTLNYKY

-732 LKADHDNKSDL
+732 LKADQDNKNM
-743 EELRSLI
+743 EELRSLV
-750 VEAEKKT
+750 VEAEKKS
-757 YPETDLLSHLRQ
+757 YPETDLLSHLRQVIQNADRCTSMAQQLLNGKRQTRYRSGGGKSQNQ

-805 QQQSTDLLAEDMPGS
+805 QQQSSDLLAEDMPGS
-820 SALQALLDE
+820 SALQSLLDE
-829 GAGLDVELPQL
+829 GAGMDVELPQL

-882 PHASIQEVDSIPAY
+882 PHACVEKTMARLQELLTVCEHWEEKAHNMLTARPRHSIETLEAAIQEVDSIPAY
-896 LPSCIQLKDCV
+896 LPSCLQLKDCV
-907 SRARE
+907 NRAKE

-926 PGLAALTELVARAR
+926 PGLAALSELVSRAR
-940 GIPVMLE
+940 SVPVMLE
-947 PLTRLESLV
+947 PLSRLESLISEVQAWKESAAKTFLLRNSSHSLLEVLCPRCENGPQKSKSKKAKDV
-956 SEFQSSPSSVAPTV
+956 SVPCKKVEVKLDSLFDVEKALSTSKDTVSAMATLSEVHQKELESLSMLRTSNESKFQSSPSCLAPTV

-1001 IQTGLPWLCPLC
+1001 IQIGLPWLCPLC

-1050 TVRWQHKVQQ
+1050 TVRWQHKVQLVSPTQ
-1060 VLPIQHP
+1060 NP
-1067 NGKARNISGIAS
+1067 NGKVTS
-1079 SQTLVG
+1079 SPTLVG
-1085 SNSSFYMLQPCIPLN
+1085 SNISFYMLQPCIPLN
-1100 ELSAELEDLLVE
+1100 ELGTELEELLVE
-1112 GLLQQVTLPELQPL
+1112 GLLMQVTLPELQQL

-1134 LPSQNSLQSSE
+1134 SPSQHSLQ
-1145 HDHQYHIAQDRSP
+1145 
-1158 PHRSPPHSKGQDAVP
+1158 K
-1173 ETKKEP
+1173 TKKEP
-1179 EKLEKNSKRRLEK
+1179 ERLEKSSKRRLEK
-1192 ENMEGQQRDKI
+1192 ENMEGQHRDKI

-1219 EEKQTTSPSNSL
+1219 EEKRTTSPSNSL

-1289 YICSRPQRALARC
+1289 YICVSC
-1302 ASFRRVPGHLSVSLG
+1302 AI
-1317 KTGENMAG
+1317 N
-1325 MNASGPGPVSTL
+1325 
-1337 DQVDK
+1337 D
-1342 GLKETLIDALN
+1342 
-1353 AILSPVQEVRA
+1353 
-1364 AAEERIKVLE
+1364 
-1374 VTEEFGV
+1374 
-1381 HLAEL
+1381 
-1386 TVDPHGA
+1386 
-1393 LAIRQLASVILKQY
+1393 
-1407 VETHWC
+1407 
-1413 AQSEKYRPPET
+1413 
-1424 TEWAKAAIRELLP
+1424 
-1437 SGLREAI
+1437 
-1444 SKVRSSVAYALSAIA
+1444 
-1459 HWDWPEAWPG
+1459 
-1469 LFKLLMDMLA
+1469 
-1479 SGDVNAVH
+1479 
-1487 GAMRVLTEFTREVTD
+1487 LTE
-1502 VQMPDVAP
+1502 
-1510 VILPQMYKIFTMA
+1510 
-1523 EVYSIRTRSRAV
+1523 
-1535 EIFTTC
+1535 
-1541 ANLICAIDEVAKGA
+1541 
-1555 ANTLIFPVVQQFTE
+1555 
-1569 AFIQALQI
+1569 
-1577 PDGPTSDSGLKMEV
+1577 
-1591 LKAVTAL
+1591 
-1598 VKNFPKPMVS
+1598 
-1608 SMQQILPIVNYT
+1608 
-1620 EEVDDPVDSDGEVLG
+1620 
-1635 FENLVFSIFEF
+1635 
-1646 VHTLLENKK
+1646 
-1655 FKSTVKKALPELIYY
+1655 
-1670 IILYMQ
+1670 
-1676 ITEDQIKVWTANPQ
+1676 
-1690 QFVEDED
+1690 
-1697 DDTFSY
+1697 
-1703 SVRIS
+1703 
-1708 AQDLLLAVAAEFQ
+1708 
-1721 NESAAALA
+1721 
-1729 AAATRHLQEGEQAKN
+1729 
-1744 TGIKT
+1744 
-1749 IITENVKNGR
+1749 
-1759 VQFDMHGFL
+1759 
-1768 ANVILADLNLPAASP
+1768 
-1783 FLLGRA
+1783 
-1789 LWAASRFTAAMSPE
+1789 
-1803 LIQQF
+1803 
-1808 LQATVSGLHES
+1808 
-1819 QPPSVRISAVRA
+1819 
-1831 IWGIL
+1831 
-1836 EGLVQLAAQFSSE
+1836 
-1849 VLTLVMETLC
+1849 
-1859 IVCTVDPAFTTSA
+1859 
-1872 ENKICPL
+1872 
-1879 TIAIFL
+1879 
-1885 KYSNDPVVAS
+1885 
-1895 LAQDIFKE
+1895 
-1903 LAQIEACQGPMQM
+1903 
-1916 RLIPTLVSIMQAPP
+1916 
-1930 DKIPSGLCATSIDI
+1930 
-1944 LTTVVRN
+1944 
-1951 TKPPLSDM
+1951 
-1959 LVCQAFPAVAQ
+1959 
-1970 CTLRTDDNTTM
+1970 
-1981 QNGGECLRAYVSVAL
+1981 
-1996 EQIAQWQDEQGHSGL
+1996 
-2011 WYVMQVVS
+2011 
-2019 QLLDPRTSEF
+2019 
-2029 TAAFVGRLVSTLI
+2029 
-2042 ARAGSQLADQLDQ
+2042 
-2055 ILRAILSKMQQAET
+2055 
-2069 LSVMQSLIMVFA
+2069 
-2081 HLVHSQL
+2081 
-2088 EPLLEFLCSLPGPT
+2088 
-2102 GKPALEFVMA
+2102 
-2112 EWMSRQHLF
+2112 
-2121 YGQYEGKVR
+2121 

>member
-1 MTHSRPNE
+1 MTQSRPNE
-9 FIPPPECPVFEPSWE
+9 FIPPSECPVFEPSWE

-121 KEEGGFDVVCKERRW
+121 KEDGGFDVVCKERRW
-136 TQIALRMGFAPG
+136 SQIALKMGFAPG

-161 ILYPYYLFQTGAN
+161 ILYPYYLFQKGAN
-174 LMNSQKPTL
+174 LMVRLLKRLYNLPFPLFSLMSFCFHPYQDKCSLLWCTHDSKGQIQKS
-183 TNDTKDKEYKPH
+183 DSYFD
-195 DLPQRQSVQPVET
+195 QF
-208 CTIARRAKRT
+208 
-218 KGRCFKSEPGEVC
+218 GRCFKSEPGEVC

-248 ESVMTIPVQVKE
+248 EPVEVKE

-267 EGEKSK
+267 EGEKAK
-273 VEQYMCL
+273 VRVEVEQYMCL

-332 VAFGFEQASR
+332 VAFGFEQAPR

-415 PEEEDYLSS
+415 PEEEGYLSS

-484 TWYGA
+484 TWYGV
-489 PGYAAEQLENVM
+489 PGYAAEQLEKVM

-516 HQLVTIMNPNVLME
+516 HQLVTIMNPNVLMG

-547 TFPRSYHSG
+547 TFPRAYHSG

-569 CTADWMPLGRQ
+569 CTADWVPLGRQ

-603 AAKADSLELELASA
+603 AAKADILELELASA

-650 LLADEERQ
+650 LLPDEERQ

-679 LVCLHHIEDLCSCPA
+679 LVCLHHIEDLCSCPDKTLDD
-694 RSYTLNYKF
+694 RSN
-703 TLAEL
+703 
-708 KPLFQALTARAESY
+708 ALTARAESY

-732 LKADHDNKSDL
+732 LKADQDNKNL
-743 EELRSLI
+743 EELRSLV

-757 YPETDLLSHLRQ
+757 YPETDLLSHLCQVIQNADRCTSMAQQLLNGKRQTRYRSGGGKSQNQ

-805 QQQSTDLLAEDMPGS
+805 QQESSDLLAEDMPGS
-820 SALQALLDE
+820 SALDGLLDE
-829 GAGLDVELPQL
+829 GASLDVELPQL

-882 PHASIQEVDSIPAY
+882 PHACVERTMARLQELLTVCEHWEEKAHNMLTARPRHSIVTLEAAIQEVDSIPAY
-896 LPSCIQLKDCV
+896 LPSCLQLKDCV

-926 PGLAALTELVARAR
+926 PGLAALSELVSRAR

-956 SEFQSSPSSVAPTV
+956 SEVQAWKESAAKTFLLRNSSHSLLEVLCPRCESGPQKSKSKKAKDVSVPCKKVEVKLDSLFDVEKALSTSKDTASAMATLSDVHQKELESLSMLRTSNESKFQSSPSCLAPTV

-1001 IQTGLPWLCPLC
+1001 VQSGLPWLCPLC
-1013 KRSEK
+1013 KHSEK

-1060 VLPIQHP
+1060 VSPTPHP
-1067 NGKARNISGIAS
+1067 NGKVSLICSNII
-1079 SQTLVG
+1079 Q
-1085 SNSSFYMLQPCIPLN
+1085 
-1100 ELSAELEDLLVE
+1100 LSVELEELLVE
-1112 GLLQQVTLPELQPL
+1112 GLLLQVTLPELQQL

-1134 LPSQNSLQSSE
+1134 LPSQHSLQSSE

-1158 PHRSPPHSKGQDAVP
+1158 PHKSPPHNKG
-1173 ETKKEP
+1173 
-1179 EKLEKNSKRRLEK
+1179 KRRLEK
-1192 ENMEGQQRDKI
+1192 ENIEGQHRDKI

-1289 YICSRPQRALARC
+1289 YIC
-1302 ASFRRVPGHLSVSLG
+1302 VS
-1317 KTGENMAG
+1317 
-1325 MNASGPGPVSTL
+1325 
-1337 DQVDK
+1337 
-1342 GLKETLIDALN
+1342 
-1353 AILSPVQEVRA
+1353 
-1364 AAEERIKVLE
+1364 
-1374 VTEEFGV
+1374 
-1381 HLAEL
+1381 
-1386 TVDPHGA
+1386 
-1393 LAIRQLASVILKQY
+1393 
-1407 VETHWC
+1407 C
-1413 AQSEKYRPPET
+1413 
-1424 TEWAKAAIRELLP
+1424 
-1437 SGLREAI
+1437 
-1444 SKVRSSVAYALSAIA
+1444 SKS
-1459 HWDWPEAWPG
+1459 D
-1469 LFKLLMDMLA
+1469 
-1479 SGDVNAVH
+1479 
-1487 GAMRVLTEFTREVTD
+1487 LTE
-1502 VQMPDVAP
+1502 
-1510 VILPQMYKIFTMA
+1510 
-1523 EVYSIRTRSRAV
+1523 
-1535 EIFTTC
+1535 
-1541 ANLICAIDEVAKGA
+1541 
-1555 ANTLIFPVVQQFTE
+1555 
-1569 AFIQALQI
+1569 
-1577 PDGPTSDSGLKMEV
+1577 
-1591 LKAVTAL
+1591 
-1598 VKNFPKPMVS
+1598 
-1608 SMQQILPIVNYT
+1608 
-1620 EEVDDPVDSDGEVLG
+1620 
-1635 FENLVFSIFEF
+1635 
-1646 VHTLLENKK
+1646 
-1655 FKSTVKKALPELIYY
+1655 
-1670 IILYMQ
+1670 
-1676 ITEDQIKVWTANPQ
+1676 
-1690 QFVEDED
+1690 
-1697 DDTFSY
+1697 
-1703 SVRIS
+1703 
-1708 AQDLLLAVAAEFQ
+1708 
-1721 NESAAALA
+1721 
-1729 AAATRHLQEGEQAKN
+1729 
-1744 TGIKT
+1744 
-1749 IITENVKNGR
+1749 
-1759 VQFDMHGFL
+1759 
-1768 ANVILADLNLPAASP
+1768 
-1783 FLLGRA
+1783 
-1789 LWAASRFTAAMSPE
+1789 
-1803 LIQQF
+1803 
-1808 LQATVSGLHES
+1808 
-1819 QPPSVRISAVRA
+1819 
-1831 IWGIL
+1831 
-1836 EGLVQLAAQFSSE
+1836 
-1849 VLTLVMETLC
+1849 
-1859 IVCTVDPAFTTSA
+1859 
-1872 ENKICPL
+1872 
-1879 TIAIFL
+1879 
-1885 KYSNDPVVAS
+1885 
-1895 LAQDIFKE
+1895 
-1903 LAQIEACQGPMQM
+1903 
-1916 RLIPTLVSIMQAPP
+1916 
-1930 DKIPSGLCATSIDI
+1930 
-1944 LTTVVRN
+1944 
-1951 TKPPLSDM
+1951 
-1959 LVCQAFPAVAQ
+1959 
-1970 CTLRTDDNTTM
+1970 
-1981 QNGGECLRAYVSVAL
+1981 
-1996 EQIAQWQDEQGHSGL
+1996 
-2011 WYVMQVVS
+2011 
-2019 QLLDPRTSEF
+2019 
-2029 TAAFVGRLVSTLI
+2029 
-2042 ARAGSQLADQLDQ
+2042 
-2055 ILRAILSKMQQAET
+2055 
-2069 LSVMQSLIMVFA
+2069 
-2081 HLVHSQL
+2081 
-2088 EPLLEFLCSLPGPT
+2088 
-2102 GKPALEFVMA
+2102 
-2112 EWMSRQHLF
+2112 
-2121 YGQYEGKVR
+2121 